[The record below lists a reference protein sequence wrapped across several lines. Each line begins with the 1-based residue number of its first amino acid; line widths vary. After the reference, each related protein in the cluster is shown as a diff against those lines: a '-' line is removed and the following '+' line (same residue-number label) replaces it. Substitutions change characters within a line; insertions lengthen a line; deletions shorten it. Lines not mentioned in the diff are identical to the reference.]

1 MGTVYG
7 NEIRFDSGRGW
18 WKTKVDYN
26 GSSATVTLEVEQDYL
41 LWVRITGT
49 VNGIPNSTLTFNNN
63 ATGTHT
69 LGTVSIDPYSD
80 NTIAL
85 TCVQGSWGQNGTSTA
100 TVPKQSSPSAPT
112 CSVSVTNIGVDRATC
127 IGQITNN
134 PLNYWKIHLY
144 NTSGS
149 WQTQATGTNSCSFTQ
164 TGLAHNTT
172 YNFYHQYTNNNDGEG
187 SGLIAHSFTTLGNPP
202 TASHNSG
209 GDVIGRT
216 YAQIGFSYSCDTNA
230 DYSSS
235 NCVYGT
241 TTSYGSTATV
251 DGYNHFFCGG
261 TGEGGTLTPNTTYY
275 YKFTIKDNF
284 GRTSNEVTGS
294 FRTSG
299 NAPTI
304 NSVAVSTS
312 RTSAIFNPN
321 VSYDTNASFSSY
333 SIKYGTSTNY
343 DSTSTSTTIS
353 GLTPNTT
360 YYYSVT
366 VTDNWGRTS
375 TAKTGNFKTTGNN
388 PTINSHEVKVY
399 DQTSVEMQYSASYDI
414 NDSLAS
420 YKWEYGISTSYGSS
434 VIGTNIINGLSANTT
449 YYYKLTITSVQERS
463 STATGSFKTD
473 PATVT
478 ISALG
483 ISGIT
488 ETTVKVDYTF
498 NNPSNVEQ
506 FYVIETIL
514 EREDGTSQNYQ
525 INNVIPPYSKV
536 YNNLE
541 PDSKY
546 TCKARVGIEGQG
558 GTIYYS
564 QWVSQD
570 FETLAS
576 TPFVKIDSNGVIKHY
591 KGYALGKS
599 DIYNGYSSEW
609 KNGNYS
615 ETVNSSISFNGEG
628 TGVSKVKYIEI
639 MPNDAYAYEFPV
651 EQFTTSSGITL
662 ILTNV
667 SDIIQKVVKVKPGQ
681 SGSINTDSSTRL
693 YITCTGI
700 DLNKETA
707 RYIRFSIYRSI
718 KKVPLD
724 KESIVMLNN
733 KIRYIDISQNGYI
746 KGTTVGSDGKIVEL
760 DVYDKL
766 GNNIAL
772 NKSVIMEKG
781 SGSNLEKITDGNYD
795 GSSYCT
801 LNKNSA
807 GTTVRVDLGQEY
819 SYDQIDRVVL
829 WRDVDSIYQESRLLG
844 LDANKQITWK
854 FQSYKS
860 EGVYKEISEGYTARP
875 RKAKTKHNIY
885 ITSLLNELD
894 NPPFADKITINA
906 DWNISIPP
914 VIADLTT
921 HRVDAIIAAN
931 SGKLLKNDV
940 GDLTALTTT
949 EKSNLVDAIN
959 EIWEGINK
967 TEEEFT
973 VLDFVLESILCG

>member
-1 MGTVYG
+1 MASGTVR
-7 NEIRFDSGRGW
+7 IRPDGYTPQLGVKYS
-18 WKTKVDYN
+18 TSYN
-26 GSSATVTLEVEQDYL
+26 GSGSYTVSLWLASSSVYSSGAYFGYRIEATLNGSTQRLKENSPSQWSENGGNGTKTWYNVPYGSKVSFGSQVDMSSNVDIGYDTPGGPTYSRSVSGITRTSATLNVSCSSNPAGY
-41 LWVRITGT
+41 WRI
-49 VNGIPNSTLTFNNN
+49 
-63 ATGTHT
+63 H
-69 LGTVSIDPYSD
+69 
-80 NTIAL
+80 
-85 TCVQGSWGQNGTSTA
+85 W
-100 TVPKQSSPSAPT
+100 
-112 CSVSVTNIGVDRATC
+112 
-127 IGQITNN
+127 
-134 PLNYWKIHLY
+134 Y

-149 WQTQATGTNSCSFTQ
+149 WVGYSGNGATGSWTYTQ
-164 TGLAHNTT
+164 DNLTPNTS
-172 YNFYHQYTNNNDGEG
+172 YNFYTQVTNNNDGEG
-187 SGLIAHSFTTLGNPP
+187 TGLSPVGFTT
-202 TASHNSG
+202 T
-209 GDVIGRT
+209 
-216 YAQIGFSYSCDTNA
+216 
-230 DYSSS
+230 
-235 NCVYGT
+235 
-241 TTSYGSTATV
+241 
-251 DGYNHFFCGG
+251 
-261 TGEGGTLTPNTTYY
+261 
-275 YKFTIKDNF
+275 
-284 GRTSNEVTGS
+284 
-294 FRTSG
+294 G

-304 NSVAVSTS
+304 NSVVVSPS
-312 RTSAIFNPN
+312 RTSAVFNPS

-333 SIKYGTSTNY
+333 SIRYGTSTSY
-343 DSTSTSTTIS
+343 GSTSTSTTIS

-360 YYYSVT
+360 YYYNMT
-366 VTDNWGRTS
+366 VTDNWGRIS
-375 TAKTGNFKTTGNN
+375 AAKTDSFKTTGNN
-388 PTINSHEVKVY
+388 PTVNSHGVKTY
-399 DQTSVEMQYSASYDI
+399 AQTSTEMQYSASYDT
-414 NDSLAS
+414 NDSLSS
-420 YKWEYGISTSYGSS
+420 YKWEYGTSTSYGSS
-434 VIGTNIINGLSANTT
+434 VTGTNTISGLSANTT
-449 YYYKLTITSVQERS
+449 YYYKLTVTGIQGRS

-483 ISGIT
+483 ISEIT
-488 ETTVKVDYTF
+488 ETAAKVDYTF

-506 FYVIETIL
+506 FYVIETVL

-525 INNVIPPYSKV
+525 ANNITPPYTKV
-536 YNNLE
+536 YDNLE
-541 PDSKY
+541 PGSKY
-546 TCKARVGIEGQG
+546 TCKVRVGIKGQG

-564 QWVSQD
+564 QWTSQD

-628 TGVSKVKYIEI
+628 AGVSKVKYIEI
-639 MPNDAYAYEFPV
+639 MPNDTYTYEFPV

-667 SDIIQKVVKVKPGQ
+667 SDIIQKVVKVTPGQ
-681 SGSINTDSSTRL
+681 SGSINTGSGTRL
-693 YITCTGI
+693 YITCTGTN
-700 DLNKETA
+700 LSKETA
-707 RYIRFSIYRSI
+707 RYVRFSIYRSI
-718 KKVPLD
+718 KKVQLD
-724 KESIVMLNN
+724 KESIVTLNN

-746 KGTTVGSDGKIVEL
+746 KGTTTGSDGKIIEL

-772 NKSVIMEKG
+772 NKNVTMEKG
-781 SGSNLEKITDGNYD
+781 SGSNLEKITDGNHD

-801 LNKNSA
+801 LNENSA

-829 WRDVDSIYQESRLLG
+829 WRDVDCLYQESRLLG

-860 EGVYKEISEGYTARP
+860 EGVYKETSEGYTARP

-894 NPPFADKITINA
+894 SPPFADKITINA
-906 DWNISIPP
+906 DWDISIPP

-931 SGKLLKNDV
+931 SGRLLKNDV

-959 EIWEGINK
+959 EIWNGINK

>member
-1 MGTVYG
+1 MATVYSG
-7 NEIRFDSGRGW
+7 QRWNGEGSCYWRIR
-18 WKTKVDYN
+18 VD
-26 GSSATVTLEVEQDYL
+26 
-41 LWVRITGT
+41 
-49 VNGIPNSTLTFNNN
+49 
-63 ATGTHT
+63 
-69 LGTVSIDPYSD
+69 YSD
-80 NTIAL
+80 NSANVYVDVGPSGWSIWLRFTSGNNTFTKNA
-85 TCVQGSWGQNGTSTA
+85 TTYYASNNGKSANLLGTLSISPYSA
-100 TVPKQSSPSAPT
+100 TTVYQT
-112 CSVSVTNIGVDRATC
+112 CSGSTWGGNVNGESSVTIPQQYSPAGPTYSRSVSGITRTSATLNVSC
-127 IGQITNN
+127 SSN
-134 PLNYWKIHLY
+134 PASYWRIHWY
-144 NTSGS
+144 DTSGS
-149 WQTQATGTNSCSFTQ
+149 WVGYSGNGATGSWTYTQ
-164 TGLAHNTT
+164 DNLTPNTS
-172 YNFYHQYTNNNDGEG
+172 YNFYTQVTNNNDGEG
-187 SGLIAHSFTTLGNPP
+187 TGLSPIGFTT
-202 TASHNSG
+202 T
-209 GDVIGRT
+209 
-216 YAQIGFSYSCDTNA
+216 
-230 DYSSS
+230 
-235 NCVYGT
+235 
-241 TTSYGSTATV
+241 
-251 DGYNHFFCGG
+251 
-261 TGEGGTLTPNTTYY
+261 
-275 YKFTIKDNF
+275 
-284 GRTSNEVTGS
+284 
-294 FRTSG
+294 G

-304 NSVAVSTS
+304 NSVAVSPS

-333 SIKYGTSTNY
+333 SIRYGTSTSY
-343 DSTSTSTTIS
+343 GSTSTSTTIS

-360 YYYSVT
+360 YYYSMT

-375 TAKTGNFKTTGNN
+375 IAKTGSFKTTGNN
-388 PTINSHEVKVY
+388 PTINSHGVKTY
-399 DQTSVEMQYSASYDI
+399 AQTSVEMQYSASYDT
-414 NDSLAS
+414 NDSLSS
-420 YKWEYGISTSYGSS
+420 YKWEYGTSTSYGSS
-434 VIGTNIINGLSANTT
+434 VTGTNIINGLNVNTT
-449 YYYKLTITSVQERS
+449 YYYKLTVTSTQGRN
-463 STATGSFKTD
+463 STTTGSFKTD

-483 ISGIT
+483 ISEIT
-488 ETTVKVDYTF
+488 ETTAKVDYTF
-498 NNPSNVEQ
+498 NNPSNVGQ

-514 EREDGTSQNYQ
+514 EREDGDSHNYQ
-525 INNVIPPYSKV
+525 VNNIASPYSKV
-536 YNNLE
+536 YDNLE
-541 PDSKY
+541 PGSKY
-546 TCKARVGIEGQG
+546 TCKARVGIKGQG

-564 QWVSQD
+564 QWASQD

-615 ETVNSSISFNGEG
+615 ETVNSPISFNGEG
-628 TGVSKVKYIEI
+628 AGVSKVKYIEI

-651 EQFTTSSGITL
+651 EQFTTSSNITL

-667 SDIIQKVVKVKPGQ
+667 SDIVQKVVKVTPGQ

-693 YITCTGI
+693 YITCTGT

-707 RYIRFSIYRSI
+707 RYVRFSIYRSI
-718 KKVPLD
+718 SKVPLD
-724 KESIVMLNN
+724 KESIVTLNN

-746 KGTTVGSDGKIVEL
+746 KGTTTGSDGKIIEL

-772 NKSVIMEKG
+772 NKNVTMERG
-781 SGSNLEKITDGNYD
+781 SGSNLEKITDGNHD

-801 LNKNSA
+801 LNENSA

-829 WRDVDSIYQESRLLG
+829 WRDIDCIYQESRLLG
-844 LDANKQITWK
+844 LDASKQITWK

-860 EGVYKEISEGYTARP
+860 EGVYKETSEGYTARP

-931 SGKLLKNDV
+931 SGRLLKNDV

-959 EIWEGINK
+959 EIWNGINK

>member
-1 MGTVYG
+1 MATVYSG
-7 NEIRFDSGRGW
+7 QRWNGEGSCYWRIR
-18 WKTKVDYN
+18 VD
-26 GSSATVTLEVEQDYL
+26 
-41 LWVRITGT
+41 
-49 VNGIPNSTLTFNNN
+49 
-63 ATGTHT
+63 
-69 LGTVSIDPYSD
+69 YSD
-80 NTIAL
+80 NSANVYVDVGPSGWSIWLRFTSGNNTFTKNA
-85 TCVQGSWGQNGTSTA
+85 TTYYASNNGKSANLLGTLSISPYSA
-100 TVPKQSSPSAPT
+100 TTVYQT
-112 CSVSVTNIGVDRATC
+112 CSGSTWGGNVNGESSVTIPQQYSPAGPTYSRSVSGITRTSATLNVSC
-127 IGQITNN
+127 SSN
-134 PLNYWKIHLY
+134 PASYWRIHWY
-144 NTSGS
+144 DTSGS
-149 WQTQATGTNSCSFTQ
+149 WVGYSGNGATGSWTYTQ
-164 TGLAHNTT
+164 DNLTPNTS
-172 YNFYHQYTNNNDGEG
+172 YNFYTQVTNNNDGEG
-187 SGLIAHSFTTLGNPP
+187 TGLSPIEFTT
-202 TASHNSG
+202 T
-209 GDVIGRT
+209 
-216 YAQIGFSYSCDTNA
+216 
-230 DYSSS
+230 
-235 NCVYGT
+235 
-241 TTSYGSTATV
+241 
-251 DGYNHFFCGG
+251 
-261 TGEGGTLTPNTTYY
+261 
-275 YKFTIKDNF
+275 
-284 GRTSNEVTGS
+284 
-294 FRTSG
+294 G

-304 NSVAVSTS
+304 NSVAVSPS

-321 VSYDTNASFSSY
+321 VSYDTNASFRSY
-333 SIKYGTSTNY
+333 SIRYGTSTSY
-343 DSTSTSTTIS
+343 GSTSTSTTIS

-360 YYYSVT
+360 YYYSMT

-375 TAKTGNFKTTGNN
+375 AAKTGSFKTTGNN
-388 PTINSHEVKVY
+388 PTINSHGVKTY
-399 DQTSVEMQYSASYDI
+399 AQTSTEMQYSASYDT
-414 NDSLAS
+414 NDSLSS
-420 YKWEYGISTSYGSS
+420 YKWEYGTSTSYGSS
-434 VIGTNIINGLSANTT
+434 VTGTNTISGLSVNTT
-449 YYYKLTITSVQERS
+449 YYYKLTVTGIQGRS

-483 ISGIT
+483 ISEIT
-488 ETTVKVDYTF
+488 ETTAKVDYTF

-506 FYVIETIL
+506 FYVIETVL

-525 INNVIPPYSKV
+525 ANNITPPYTKV
-536 YNNLE
+536 YDNLE
-541 PDSKY
+541 PGSKY
-546 TCKARVGIEGQG
+546 TCKARVGIKGQG

-564 QWVSQD
+564 QWASQD

-615 ETVNSSISFNGEG
+615 ETVNSPISFNGEG
-628 TGVSKVKYIEI
+628 AGVSKVKYIEI

-667 SDIIQKVVKVKPGQ
+667 SDIIQKVVKVTPGQ

-693 YITCTGI
+693 YITCTGT
-700 DLNKETA
+700 DLSKETA
-707 RYIRFSIYRSI
+707 RYVRFSIYRSI

-724 KESIVMLNN
+724 KESIVTLNN

-746 KGTTVGSDGKIVEL
+746 KGTTTGSDGKIIEL

-772 NKSVIMEKG
+772 NKNVTMERG
-781 SGSNLEKITDGNYD
+781 SGSNLEKITDGNHD

-801 LNKNSA
+801 LNENSA

-829 WRDVDSIYQESRLLG
+829 WRDVDCLYQESRLLG

-860 EGVYKEISEGYTARP
+860 EGVYKETSEGYTGRP

-894 NPPFADKITINA
+894 SPPFADKITINA

-931 SGKLLKNDV
+931 SGRLLKNDV

-959 EIWEGINK
+959 EIWNGINK

-973 VLDFVLESILCG
+973 VLDFVLESILCN

>member
-1 MGTVYG
+1 MATVYSG
-7 NEIRFDSGRGW
+7 QRWNGEGSCYWRIR
-18 WKTKVDYN
+18 VD
-26 GSSATVTLEVEQDYL
+26 
-41 LWVRITGT
+41 
-49 VNGIPNSTLTFNNN
+49 
-63 ATGTHT
+63 
-69 LGTVSIDPYSD
+69 YSD
-80 NTIAL
+80 NSANVYVDVGPSGWSIWLRFTSGNNTFTKNA
-85 TCVQGSWGQNGTSTA
+85 TTYYASNNGKSANLLGTLSISPYSA
-100 TVPKQSSPSAPT
+100 TTVYQT
-112 CSVSVTNIGVDRATC
+112 CSGSTWGGNVNGESSVTIPQQYSPAGPTYSRSVSGITRTSATLNVSC
-127 IGQITNN
+127 SSN
-134 PLNYWKIHLY
+134 PANYWRIHWY
-144 NTSGS
+144 DTSGS
-149 WQTQATGTNSCSFTQ
+149 WVGYSGNGATGSWTYTQ
-164 TGLAHNTT
+164 DNLTPNTS
-172 YNFYHQYTNNNDGEG
+172 YNFYTQVTNNNDGEG
-187 SGLIAHSFTTLGNPP
+187 TGLSPIEFTT
-202 TASHNSG
+202 T
-209 GDVIGRT
+209 
-216 YAQIGFSYSCDTNA
+216 
-230 DYSSS
+230 
-235 NCVYGT
+235 
-241 TTSYGSTATV
+241 
-251 DGYNHFFCGG
+251 
-261 TGEGGTLTPNTTYY
+261 
-275 YKFTIKDNF
+275 
-284 GRTSNEVTGS
+284 
-294 FRTSG
+294 G

-304 NSVAVSTS
+304 NSVAVSPS

-321 VSYDTNASFSSY
+321 VSYDTNASFRSY
-333 SIKYGTSTNY
+333 SIRYGTSTSY
-343 DSTSTSTTIS
+343 GSTSTSTTIS

-360 YYYSVT
+360 YYYSMT

-375 TAKTGNFKTTGNN
+375 IAKTGSFKTTGNN
-388 PTINSHEVKVY
+388 PTINSHGVKTY
-399 DQTSVEMQYSASYDI
+399 AQTSTEMQYSASYDT
-414 NDSLAS
+414 NDSLSS
-420 YKWEYGISTSYGSS
+420 YKWEYGTSTSYGSS
-434 VIGTNIINGLSANTT
+434 VTGTNTISGLSVNTT
-449 YYYKLTITSVQERS
+449 YYYKLTVTGIQGRS

-483 ISGIT
+483 ISEIT
-488 ETTVKVDYTF
+488 ETTAKVDYTF

-506 FYVIETIL
+506 FYVIETVL

-525 INNVIPPYSKV
+525 ANNITPPYTKV
-536 YNNLE
+536 YDNLE
-541 PDSKY
+541 PGSKY
-546 TCKARVGIEGQG
+546 TCKARVGIKGQG

-564 QWVSQD
+564 QWASQD

-615 ETVNSSISFNGEG
+615 ETVNSPISFNGEG
-628 TGVSKVKYIEI
+628 AGVSKVKYIEI

-651 EQFTTSSGITL
+651 EQFTTSSNITL

-667 SDIIQKVVKVKPGQ
+667 SDIVQKVVKVTPGQ

-693 YITCTGI
+693 YITCTGT

-707 RYIRFSIYRSI
+707 RYVRFSIYRSI
-718 KKVPLD
+718 SKVPLD
-724 KESIVMLNN
+724 KESIVTLNN

-746 KGTTVGSDGKIVEL
+746 KGTTTGSDGKIIEL

-772 NKSVIMEKG
+772 NKNVTMEKG
-781 SGSNLEKITDGNYD
+781 SGSNLEKITDGNHD
-795 GSSYCT
+795 GSSYCI
-801 LNKNSA
+801 LNENSA
-807 GTTVRVDLGQEY
+807 GTTVRIDLGQEY
-819 SYDQIDRVVL
+819 SYGQIDRVVL
-829 WRDVDSIYQESRLLG
+829 WRDVDCIYQESRLLG
-844 LDANKQITWK
+844 LDASKQITWK

-860 EGVYKEISEGYTARP
+860 EGVYKETSEGYTARP

-931 SGKLLKNDV
+931 SGRLLKNDV

>member
-1 MGTVYG
+1 MATVYSG
-7 NEIRFDSGRGW
+7 QRWNGEGSCYWRIR
-18 WKTKVDYN
+18 VD
-26 GSSATVTLEVEQDYL
+26 
-41 LWVRITGT
+41 
-49 VNGIPNSTLTFNNN
+49 
-63 ATGTHT
+63 
-69 LGTVSIDPYSD
+69 YSD
-80 NTIAL
+80 NSANVYVDVGPSGWSIWLRFTSGNNTFTKNA
-85 TCVQGSWGQNGTSTA
+85 TTYYASNNGKSANLLGTLSISPYSA
-100 TVPKQSSPSAPT
+100 TTVYQT
-112 CSVSVTNIGVDRATC
+112 CSGSTWGGNVNGESSVTIPQQYSPAGPTYSRSVSGITRTSATLNVSC
-127 IGQITNN
+127 SSN
-134 PLNYWKIHLY
+134 PASYWRIHWY
-144 NTSGS
+144 DTSGS
-149 WQTQATGTNSCSFTQ
+149 WVGYSGNGATGSWTYTQ
-164 TGLAHNTT
+164 DNLTPNTS
-172 YNFYHQYTNNNDGEG
+172 YNFYTQVTNNNDGEG
-187 SGLIAHSFTTLGNPP
+187 TGLSPIGFTT
-202 TASHNSG
+202 T
-209 GDVIGRT
+209 
-216 YAQIGFSYSCDTNA
+216 
-230 DYSSS
+230 
-235 NCVYGT
+235 
-241 TTSYGSTATV
+241 
-251 DGYNHFFCGG
+251 
-261 TGEGGTLTPNTTYY
+261 
-275 YKFTIKDNF
+275 
-284 GRTSNEVTGS
+284 
-294 FRTSG
+294 G

-304 NSVAVSTS
+304 NSVAVSPS

-321 VSYDTNASFSSY
+321 VSYDTNASFTSY
-333 SIKYGTSTNY
+333 SIRYGTSTSY
-343 DSTSTSTTIS
+343 GSTSTSTTIS

-360 YYYSVT
+360 YYYSMT
-366 VTDNWGRTS
+366 ITDNWGRTS
-375 TAKTGNFKTTGNN
+375 IAKTGSFKTTGNN
-388 PTINSHEVKVY
+388 PTINSHGVKTY
-399 DQTSVEMQYSASYDI
+399 AQTSAEMQYSASYDT
-414 NDSLAS
+414 NDSLSS
-420 YKWEYGISTSYGSS
+420 YKWEYGTSTSYGSS
-434 VIGTNIINGLSANTT
+434 VTGTNIINGLNVNTT
-449 YYYKLTITSVQERS
+449 YYYKLTVTSTQGRN
-463 STATGSFKTD
+463 STTTGSFKTD

-483 ISGIT
+483 ISEIT
-488 ETTVKVDYTF
+488 ETTAKVDYTF

-506 FYVIETIL
+506 FYVIETVL

-525 INNVIPPYSKV
+525 ANNIAPPYTKV
-536 YNNLE
+536 YDNLE
-541 PDSKY
+541 QGSKY
-546 TCKARVGIEGQG
+546 TCKTRVGIKGQS
-558 GTIYYS
+558 GTVYYS
-564 QWVSQD
+564 QWASQD

-591 KGYALGKS
+591 KGYAIGKS

-628 TGVSKVKYIEI
+628 AGVSKVKYIEI

-651 EQFTTSSGITL
+651 EQFTTSSNITL

-667 SDIIQKVVKVKPGQ
+667 SDIVQKVVKVTPGQ

-693 YITCTGI
+693 YITYTGT

-707 RYIRFSIYRSI
+707 RYVRFSIYRSI

-724 KESIVMLNN
+724 KESIVTLNN

-746 KGTTVGSDGKIVEL
+746 KGTTTGSDGKIIEL

-772 NKSVIMEKG
+772 NKNVTMERG
-781 SGSNLEKITDGNYD
+781 SGSNLEKITDGNHD

-801 LNKNSA
+801 LNENSA

-829 WRDVDSIYQESRLLG
+829 WRDVDCLYQESRLLG

-860 EGVYKEISEGYTARP
+860 EGVYKETSEGYTGRP

-885 ITSLLNELD
+885 ITSLLNKLD
-894 NPPFADKITINA
+894 SPPFADKITINA

-931 SGKLLKNDV
+931 SGRLLKNDV

-959 EIWEGINK
+959 EIWNGINK

>member
-1 MGTVYG
+1 MATVYSG
-7 NEIRFDSGRGW
+7 QRWNGEGSCYWRIR
-18 WKTKVDYN
+18 VD
-26 GSSATVTLEVEQDYL
+26 
-41 LWVRITGT
+41 
-49 VNGIPNSTLTFNNN
+49 
-63 ATGTHT
+63 
-69 LGTVSIDPYSD
+69 YSD
-80 NTIAL
+80 NSANVYVDVGPSGWSIWLRFTSGNNTFTKNATTYYASNNGKSANLLGTLSISPYSATTIYQ
-85 TCVQGSWGQNGTSTA
+85 TCSGSSWGGNVNGE
-100 TVPKQSSPSAPT
+100 SSVTIPQQYSPAGPT
-112 CSVSVTNIGVDRATC
+112 YSRSVSGITRTSATLNVSC
-127 IGQITNN
+127 SSN
-134 PLNYWKIHLY
+134 PASYWRIHWY

-149 WQTQATGTNSCSFTQ
+149 WVGCSGNGATGSWTYTQ
-164 TGLAHNTT
+164 DNLTPNTS
-172 YNFYHQYTNNNDGEG
+172 YNFYTQVTNNNDGEAT
-187 SGLIAHSFTTLGNPP
+187 GLSPIEFTT
-202 TASHNSG
+202 T
-209 GDVIGRT
+209 
-216 YAQIGFSYSCDTNA
+216 
-230 DYSSS
+230 
-235 NCVYGT
+235 
-241 TTSYGSTATV
+241 
-251 DGYNHFFCGG
+251 
-261 TGEGGTLTPNTTYY
+261 
-275 YKFTIKDNF
+275 
-284 GRTSNEVTGS
+284 
-294 FRTSG
+294 G

-304 NSVAVSTS
+304 NSVAVSPS

-333 SIKYGTSTNY
+333 LIRYGTSTSY
-343 DSTSTSTTIS
+343 GSTSTSTTIS

-360 YYYSVT
+360 YYYSMT

-388 PTINSHEVKVY
+388 PTIDSHEVKVY
-399 DQTSVEMQYSASYDI
+399 TQTSVEMQYSASYDT
-414 NDSLAS
+414 NDSLSS
-420 YKWEYGISTSYGSS
+420 YKWEYGTSTSYGSS
-434 VIGTNIINGLSANTT
+434 VIGTNIINGLNANTT
-449 YYYKLTITSVQERS
+449 YYYKLTVTSTQGRS

-483 ISGIT
+483 ISEIT
-488 ETTVKVDYTF
+488 ETTVKADYTF

-525 INNVIPPYSKV
+525 ANNVIPPYSKV
-536 YNNLE
+536 YDNLE
-541 PDSKY
+541 PGSKY
-546 TCKARVGIEGQG
+546 TCKARVGIKGQG

-564 QWVSQD
+564 QWASQD

-615 ETVNSSISFNGEG
+615 ETINSPISFNGEG
-628 TGVSKVKYIEI
+628 AGVSKVKYIEI
-639 MPNDAYAYEFPV
+639 MPNDAYTYEFPV

-667 SDIIQKVVKVKPGQ
+667 SDIIQKVVKVTPGQ

-693 YITCTGI
+693 YITCTGT
-700 DLNKETA
+700 DLSKETA
-707 RYIRFSIYRSI
+707 RYVRFSIYRSI

-724 KESIVMLNN
+724 KESIVTLNN

-746 KGTTVGSDGKIVEL
+746 KGTTTGSDGKIIEL

-772 NKSVIMEKG
+772 NKNVTMERG
-781 SGSNLEKITDGNYD
+781 SGSNLEKITDGNHD

-801 LNKNSA
+801 LNENSA

-829 WRDVDSIYQESRLLG
+829 WRDVDCLYQESRLLG

-860 EGVYKEISEGYTARP
+860 EGVYKETSEGYTARP

-894 NPPFADKITINA
+894 SPPFADKITINA
-906 DWNISIPP
+906 DWNMSIPP

-931 SGKLLKNDV
+931 SGRLLKNDV

-959 EIWEGINK
+959 EIWNGINK

>member
-1 MGTVYG
+1 MATVYSG
-7 NEIRFDSGRGW
+7 QRWNGEGSCYWRIR
-18 WKTKVDYN
+18 VD
-26 GSSATVTLEVEQDYL
+26 
-41 LWVRITGT
+41 
-49 VNGIPNSTLTFNNN
+49 
-63 ATGTHT
+63 
-69 LGTVSIDPYSD
+69 YSD
-80 NTIAL
+80 NSANVYVDVGPSGWSIWLRFTSGNNTFTKNA
-85 TCVQGSWGQNGTSTA
+85 TTYYASNNGKSANLLGTLSISPYSA
-100 TVPKQSSPSAPT
+100 TTVYQT
-112 CSVSVTNIGVDRATC
+112 CSGSTWGGNVNGESSVTIPQQYSPAGPTYSRSVSGITRTSATLNVSC
-127 IGQITNN
+127 SSN
-134 PLNYWKIHLY
+134 PASYWRIHWY
-144 NTSGS
+144 DTSGS
-149 WQTQATGTNSCSFTQ
+149 WVGYSGNGATGSWTYTQ
-164 TGLAHNTT
+164 DNLTPNTS
-172 YNFYHQYTNNNDGEG
+172 YNFYTQVTNNNDGEG
-187 SGLIAHSFTTLGNPP
+187 TGLSPIEFTT
-202 TASHNSG
+202 T
-209 GDVIGRT
+209 
-216 YAQIGFSYSCDTNA
+216 
-230 DYSSS
+230 
-235 NCVYGT
+235 
-241 TTSYGSTATV
+241 
-251 DGYNHFFCGG
+251 
-261 TGEGGTLTPNTTYY
+261 
-275 YKFTIKDNF
+275 
-284 GRTSNEVTGS
+284 
-294 FRTSG
+294 G

-304 NSVAVSTS
+304 NSVAVSPS

-321 VSYDTNASFSSY
+321 VSYDTNASFRSY
-333 SIKYGTSTNY
+333 SIRYGTSTSY
-343 DSTSTSTTIS
+343 GSTSTSTTIS

-360 YYYSVT
+360 YYYSMT

-375 TAKTGNFKTTGNN
+375 IAKTGSFKTTGNN
-388 PTINSHEVKVY
+388 PTINSHGVKTY
-399 DQTSVEMQYSASYDI
+399 AQTSVEMQYSASYDT
-414 NDSLAS
+414 NDSLSS
-420 YKWEYGISTSYGSS
+420 YKWEYGTSTSYGSS
-434 VIGTNIINGLSANTT
+434 VTGTNIINGLNVNTT
-449 YYYKLTITSVQERS
+449 YYYKLTVTSTQGRN
-463 STATGSFKTD
+463 STTTGSFKTD

-483 ISGIT
+483 ISEIT
-488 ETTVKVDYTF
+488 ETTAKVDYTF
-498 NNPSNVEQ
+498 NNPSNVGQ

-514 EREDGTSQNYQ
+514 EREDGDSQNYQ
-525 INNVIPPYSKV
+525 VNNIAPPYSKV
-536 YNNLE
+536 YDNLE
-541 PDSKY
+541 PGSKY
-546 TCKARVGIEGQG
+546 TCKARVGIKGQG

-564 QWVSQD
+564 QWASQD

-615 ETVNSSISFNGEG
+615 ETVNSPISFNGEG
-628 TGVSKVKYIEI
+628 AGVSKVKYIEI
-639 MPNDAYAYEFPV
+639 MPNDAYTYEFPV

-667 SDIIQKVVKVKPGQ
+667 SDIIQKVVKVTPGQ

-693 YITCTGI
+693 YITCTGT
-700 DLNKETA
+700 DLSKETA
-707 RYIRFSIYRSI
+707 RYVRFSIYRSI

-724 KESIVMLNN
+724 KESIVTLNN

-746 KGTTVGSDGKIVEL
+746 KGTTTGSDGKIIEL

-766 GNNIAL
+766 GNNIAF
-772 NKSVIMEKG
+772 NKNVTMERG
-781 SGSNLEKITDGNYD
+781 SGSNLEKITDGNHD

-801 LNKNSA
+801 LNENSA

-829 WRDVDSIYQESRLLG
+829 WRDVDCIYQESRLLG
-844 LDANKQITWK
+844 LDASKQITWK

-860 EGVYKEISEGYTARP
+860 EGVYKETSEGYTARS

-931 SGKLLKNDV
+931 SGRLLKNDV

-959 EIWEGINK
+959 EIWNGINK

>member
-1 MGTVYG
+1 MATVYSG
-7 NEIRFDSGRGW
+7 QRWNGEGSCYWRIR
-18 WKTKVDYN
+18 VD
-26 GSSATVTLEVEQDYL
+26 
-41 LWVRITGT
+41 
-49 VNGIPNSTLTFNNN
+49 
-63 ATGTHT
+63 
-69 LGTVSIDPYSD
+69 YSD
-80 NTIAL
+80 NSANVYVDVGPSGWSIWLRFTSGNNTFTKNA
-85 TCVQGSWGQNGTSTA
+85 TTYYASNNGKSANLLGTLSISPYSA
-100 TVPKQSSPSAPT
+100 TTVYQT
-112 CSVSVTNIGVDRATC
+112 CSGSTWGGNVNGESSVTIPQQYSPAGPTYSRSVSGITRTSATLNVSC
-127 IGQITNN
+127 SSN
-134 PLNYWKIHLY
+134 PASYWRIHWY
-144 NTSGS
+144 DTSGS
-149 WQTQATGTNSCSFTQ
+149 WVGYSGNGATGNWTYTQ
-164 TGLAHNTT
+164 DNLTPNTS
-172 YNFYHQYTNNNDGEG
+172 YNFYTQVTNNNDGEAT
-187 SGLIAHSFTTLGNPP
+187 GLSPIEFTT
-202 TASHNSG
+202 T
-209 GDVIGRT
+209 
-216 YAQIGFSYSCDTNA
+216 
-230 DYSSS
+230 
-235 NCVYGT
+235 
-241 TTSYGSTATV
+241 
-251 DGYNHFFCGG
+251 
-261 TGEGGTLTPNTTYY
+261 
-275 YKFTIKDNF
+275 
-284 GRTSNEVTGS
+284 
-294 FRTSG
+294 G

-304 NSVAVSTS
+304 NSVAVSPS

-321 VSYDTNASFSSY
+321 VSYDTNASFRSY
-333 SIKYGTSTNY
+333 SIRYGTSTSY
-343 DSTSTSTTIS
+343 GSTSTSTTIS

-360 YYYSVT
+360 YYYSMT

-375 TAKTGNFKTTGNN
+375 AAKTGSFKTTGNN
-388 PTINSHEVKVY
+388 PTINSHGVKTY
-399 DQTSVEMQYSASYDI
+399 AQTSTEMQYSASYDT
-414 NDSLAS
+414 NDSLSS
-420 YKWEYGISTSYGSS
+420 YKWEYGTSTSYGSS
-434 VIGTNIINGLSANTT
+434 VTGTNTISGLSANTT
-449 YYYKLTITSVQERS
+449 YYYKLTVTGIQGRS

-483 ISGIT
+483 ISEIT
-488 ETTVKVDYTF
+488 ETTAKVDYTF

-506 FYVIETIL
+506 FYVIETVL

-525 INNVIPPYSKV
+525 ANNITPPYTKV
-536 YNNLE
+536 YDNLE
-541 PDSKY
+541 PGSKY
-546 TCKARVGIEGQG
+546 ICKTRVGIKGQS
-558 GTIYYS
+558 GTVYYS
-564 QWVSQD
+564 QWASQD

-615 ETVNSSISFNGEG
+615 ETVNSPISFNGEG

-639 MPNDAYAYEFPV
+639 MPNDTYTYEFPV
-651 EQFTTSSGITL
+651 EQFTTLSGITL

-667 SDIIQKVVKVKPGQ
+667 SDIIQKVVKVTPGQ

-693 YITCTGI
+693 YITCTGT
-700 DLNKETA
+700 DLSKETA
-707 RYIRFSIYRSI
+707 KYVRFSIYRSI

-724 KESIVMLNN
+724 KESIVTLNN

-746 KGTTVGSDGKIVEL
+746 KGTTTGSDGKIIEL

-772 NKSVIMEKG
+772 NRNVTMERG
-781 SGSNLEKITDGNYD
+781 SGSNLEKITDGNHD

-801 LNKNSA
+801 LNENSA

-829 WRDVDSIYQESRLLG
+829 WRDVDCLYQESRLLG

-860 EGVYKEISEGYTARP
+860 EGVYKETSEGYTGRP

-894 NPPFADKITINA
+894 SPPFADKITINA

-931 SGKLLKNDV
+931 SGRLLKNDV

-959 EIWEGINK
+959 EIWNGINK

>member
-1 MGTVYG
+1 MATVYSG
-7 NEIRFDSGRGW
+7 QRWNGEGSCYWRIR
-18 WKTKVDYN
+18 VD
-26 GSSATVTLEVEQDYL
+26 
-41 LWVRITGT
+41 
-49 VNGIPNSTLTFNNN
+49 
-63 ATGTHT
+63 
-69 LGTVSIDPYSD
+69 YSD
-80 NTIAL
+80 NSANVYVDVGPSGWSIWLRFTSGNNTFTKNA
-85 TCVQGSWGQNGTSTA
+85 TTYYASNNGKSANLLGTLSISPYSA
-100 TVPKQSSPSAPT
+100 TTVYQT
-112 CSVSVTNIGVDRATC
+112 CSGSTWGGNVNGESSVTIPQQYSPAGPTYSRSVSGITRTSATLNVSC
-127 IGQITNN
+127 SSN
-134 PLNYWKIHLY
+134 PASYWRIHWY
-144 NTSGS
+144 DTSGS
-149 WQTQATGTNSCSFTQ
+149 WVGYSGNGATGSWTYTQ
-164 TGLAHNTT
+164 DNLTPNTS
-172 YNFYHQYTNNNDGEG
+172 YNFYTQVTNNNDGEG
-187 SGLIAHSFTTLGNPP
+187 TGLSPIEFTT
-202 TASHNSG
+202 T
-209 GDVIGRT
+209 
-216 YAQIGFSYSCDTNA
+216 
-230 DYSSS
+230 
-235 NCVYGT
+235 
-241 TTSYGSTATV
+241 
-251 DGYNHFFCGG
+251 
-261 TGEGGTLTPNTTYY
+261 
-275 YKFTIKDNF
+275 
-284 GRTSNEVTGS
+284 
-294 FRTSG
+294 G

-304 NSVAVSTS
+304 NSVAVSPS

-321 VSYDTNASFSSY
+321 VSYDTNASFRSY
-333 SIKYGTSTNY
+333 SIRYGTSTSY
-343 DSTSTSTTIS
+343 GSTSTSTTIS

-360 YYYSVT
+360 YYYSMT

-375 TAKTGNFKTTGNN
+375 IAKTGSFKTTGNN
-388 PTINSHEVKVY
+388 PTINSHGVKTY
-399 DQTSVEMQYSASYDI
+399 AQTSVEMQYSASYDT
-414 NDSLAS
+414 NDSLSS
-420 YKWEYGISTSYGSS
+420 YKWEYGTSTSYGSS
-434 VIGTNIINGLSANTT
+434 VTGTNIINGLNVNTT
-449 YYYKLTITSVQERS
+449 YYYKLTVTSTQGRN
-463 STATGSFKTD
+463 STTTGSFKTD

-483 ISGIT
+483 ISEIT
-488 ETTVKVDYTF
+488 ETTAKVNYTF
-498 NNPSNVEQ
+498 NNPSNVGQ

-525 INNVIPPYSKV
+525 VNNIAPPYSKV
-536 YNNLE
+536 YDNLE
-541 PDSKY
+541 PGSKY
-546 TCKARVGIEGQG
+546 TCKARVGIKGQG

-564 QWVSQD
+564 QWASQD

-576 TPFVKIDSNGVIKHY
+576 TPFVKIDFNGVIKHY

-615 ETVNSSISFNGEG
+615 ETVNSLISFNGEG
-628 TGVSKVKYIEI
+628 AGVSKVKYIEI
-639 MPNDAYAYEFPV
+639 MPNDTYTYEFPV

-667 SDIIQKVVKVKPGQ
+667 SDIIQKVVKVTPGQ
-681 SGSINTDSSTRL
+681 SGSINTGSSTRL
-693 YITCTGI
+693 YMTCTGT
-700 DLNKETA
+700 DLSKETA
-707 RYIRFSIYRSI
+707 KYVRFSIYRSI

-724 KESIVMLNN
+724 KESIVTLNN

-746 KGTTVGSDGKIVEL
+746 KGTTTGSDGKIIEL

-772 NKSVIMEKG
+772 NKNVTMERG
-781 SGSNLEKITDGNYD
+781 SGSNLEKITDGNHD

-801 LNKNSA
+801 LNENSA

-829 WRDVDSIYQESRLLG
+829 WRDVDCLYQESRLLG

-860 EGVYKEISEGYTARP
+860 EGVYKETSEGYTARP

-894 NPPFADKITINA
+894 SPPFADKITINA

-931 SGKLLKNDV
+931 SGRLLKNDV
-940 GDLTALTTT
+940 GDLTELTTT

-959 EIWEGINK
+959 EIWNGINK

>member
-1 MGTVYG
+1 MATVYSG
-7 NEIRFDSGRGW
+7 QRWNGEGSCYWRIR
-18 WKTKVDYN
+18 VD
-26 GSSATVTLEVEQDYL
+26 
-41 LWVRITGT
+41 
-49 VNGIPNSTLTFNNN
+49 
-63 ATGTHT
+63 
-69 LGTVSIDPYSD
+69 YSD
-80 NTIAL
+80 NSANVYVDVGPSGWSIWLRFTSGNNTFTKNATTYYASNNGKSANLLGTLSISPYSATTVYQTCSGSTWGGNVNGESSVTI
-85 TCVQGSWGQNGTSTA
+85 
-100 TVPKQSSPSAPT
+100 PKQYSPAGPT
-112 CSVSVTNIGVDRATC
+112 YSRSVSGITRTSATLNVSC
-127 IGQITNN
+127 SSN
-134 PLNYWKIHLY
+134 PASYWRIHWY

-149 WQTQATGTNSCSFTQ
+149 WVGYSGNGATGSWTYTQ
-164 TGLAHNTT
+164 DNLTPNTS
-172 YNFYHQYTNNNDGEG
+172 YNFYTQVTNNNDGEAT
-187 SGLIAHSFTTLGNPP
+187 GLSPIEFTT
-202 TASHNSG
+202 T
-209 GDVIGRT
+209 
-216 YAQIGFSYSCDTNA
+216 
-230 DYSSS
+230 
-235 NCVYGT
+235 
-241 TTSYGSTATV
+241 
-251 DGYNHFFCGG
+251 
-261 TGEGGTLTPNTTYY
+261 
-275 YKFTIKDNF
+275 
-284 GRTSNEVTGS
+284 
-294 FRTSG
+294 G

-304 NSVAVSTS
+304 NSVAVSPS

-321 VSYDTNASFSSY
+321 VSYDTNASFRSY
-333 SIKYGTSTNY
+333 SIRYGTSTSY
-343 DSTSTSTTIS
+343 GSTSTSTTIS

-360 YYYSVT
+360 YYYSMT

-375 TAKTGNFKTTGNN
+375 AAKTGSFKTTGNN
-388 PTINSHEVKVY
+388 PTINSHGVKTY
-399 DQTSVEMQYSASYDI
+399 AQTSTEMQYSASYDT
-414 NDSLAS
+414 NDSLSS
-420 YKWEYGISTSYGSS
+420 YKWEYGTSTSYGSS
-434 VIGTNIINGLSANTT
+434 VTGTNTISGLSANTT
-449 YYYKLTITSVQERS
+449 YYYKLTVTGIQGRS

-483 ISGIT
+483 ISEIT
-488 ETTVKVDYTF
+488 ETTAKVDYTF

-506 FYVIETIL
+506 FYVIETVL

-525 INNVIPPYSKV
+525 ANNITPPYTKI
-536 YNNLE
+536 YDNLE
-541 PDSKY
+541 PGSKY
-546 TCKARVGIEGQG
+546 TCKTRVGIKGQS
-558 GTIYYS
+558 GTVYYS
-564 QWVSQD
+564 QWASQD

-615 ETVNSSISFNGEG
+615 ETVNSPISFNGEG
-628 TGVSKVKYIEI
+628 AGVSKVKYIEI
-639 MPNDAYAYEFPV
+639 MPNDAYAYEFPI

-667 SDIIQKVVKVKPGQ
+667 SDIIQKVVKVTPGQ

-693 YITCTGI
+693 YITCTGT

-707 RYIRFSIYRSI
+707 RYVRFSIYRSI
-718 KKVPLD
+718 SKVPLD
-724 KESIVMLNN
+724 KESIVTLNN

-746 KGTTVGSDGKIVEL
+746 KGTTTGSDGKIIEL

-772 NKSVIMEKG
+772 NKNVTMEKG
-781 SGSNLEKITDGNYD
+781 SGSNLEKITDGNHD

-801 LNKNSA
+801 LNENSA
-807 GTTVRVDLGQEY
+807 GTTARIDLGQEY

-829 WRDVDSIYQESRLLG
+829 WRDVDCIYQESRLLG
-844 LDANKQITWK
+844 LDASKQITWK

-860 EGVYKEISEGYTARP
+860 EGVYKETSEGYTGRP

-894 NPPFADKITINA
+894 SPPFTDKITINA

-931 SGKLLKNDV
+931 SGRLLKNDV

-959 EIWEGINK
+959 EIWNGINK

>member
-1 MGTVYG
+1 MATVYSG
-7 NEIRFDSGRGW
+7 QRWNGDGSCYWRIR
-18 WKTKVDYN
+18 VD
-26 GSSATVTLEVEQDYL
+26 
-41 LWVRITGT
+41 
-49 VNGIPNSTLTFNNN
+49 
-63 ATGTHT
+63 
-69 LGTVSIDPYSD
+69 YSD
-80 NTIAL
+80 NTANVYVDVGPSGGSIWLRFTSGNNTFTKNAATYYASNNGKSANL
-85 TCVQGSWGQNGTSTA
+85 LGTLSISPYSATTVYQTCSGSSWGGNVNGESSVTI
-100 TVPKQSSPSAPT
+100 PKQYSPEGPT
-112 CSVSVTNIGVDRATC
+112 YSRSVSGITRTSATLNVSC
-127 IGQITNN
+127 SSN
-134 PLNYWKIHLY
+134 PASYWKIHWY

-149 WQTQATGTNSCSFTQ
+149 WVGSSGNGATGSWTYTQ
-164 TGLAHNTT
+164 DNLTPNTS
-172 YNFYHQYTNNNDGEG
+172 YNFYTQVTNNNDGEG
-187 SGLIAHSFTTLGNPP
+187 TGLSP
-202 TASHNSG
+202 
-209 GDVIGRT
+209 
-216 YAQIGFSYSCDTNA
+216 IGFI
-230 DYSSS
+230 
-235 NCVYGT
+235 T
-241 TTSYGSTATV
+241 T
-251 DGYNHFFCGG
+251 
-261 TGEGGTLTPNTTYY
+261 
-275 YKFTIKDNF
+275 
-284 GRTSNEVTGS
+284 
-294 FRTSG
+294 G

-304 NSVAVSTS
+304 NSVAVSPS
-312 RTSAIFNPN
+312 RTSVIFNPN

-333 SIKYGTSTNY
+333 SIRYGTSTSY
-343 DSTSTSTTIS
+343 GSTSTSTTIS

-360 YYYSVT
+360 YYYSMT

-375 TAKTGNFKTTGNN
+375 VAKTGSFKTTGNN
-388 PTINSHEVKVY
+388 PTINSHGIKTY
-399 DQTSVEMQYSASYDI
+399 AQTSVEMQYSASYDT
-414 NDSLAS
+414 NDSLSS
-420 YKWEYGISTSYGSS
+420 YKWEYGTSTSYGNS
-434 VIGTNIINGLSANTT
+434 VTGTNIINGLNANTT
-449 YYYKLTITSVQERS
+449 YYYKLTVTSTQGRN
-463 STATGSFKTD
+463 STTTGSFKTD

-483 ISGIT
+483 ISEIT
-488 ETTVKVDYTF
+488 ETAAKVDYTF

-506 FYVIETIL
+506 FYVIETVL

-525 INNVIPPYSKV
+525 ANNITPPYTKV
-536 YNNLE
+536 YDNLE
-541 PDSKY
+541 QGSKY
-546 TCKARVGIEGQG
+546 TCKTRVGIKGQS
-558 GTIYYS
+558 GTVYYS
-564 QWVSQD
+564 QWASQD

-628 TGVSKVKYIEI
+628 VGVSKVKYIEI
-639 MPNDAYAYEFPV
+639 MPNDTYTYEFPV
-651 EQFTTSSGITL
+651 EQFTISSGITL

-667 SDIIQKVVKVKPGQ
+667 SDIIQKVVKVTPGQ

-693 YITCTGI
+693 YITCTGT
-700 DLNKETA
+700 DLSKETA
-707 RYIRFSIYRSI
+707 RYVRFSIYRSI

-724 KESIVMLNN
+724 KESIVTLNN

-746 KGTTVGSDGKIVEL
+746 KGTTTGSDGKIIEL

-772 NKSVIMEKG
+772 NRNVTMERG
-781 SGSNLEKITDGNYD
+781 SGSNLEKITDGNHD

-801 LNKNSA
+801 LNENSA

-829 WRDVDSIYQESRLLG
+829 WRDVDCLYQESRLLG

-860 EGVYKEISEGYTARP
+860 EGVYKETSEGYTARP

-894 NPPFADKITINA
+894 SPPFADKITINA
-906 DWNISIPP
+906 DWNMSIPP
-914 VIADLTT
+914 VITDLTT

-931 SGKLLKNDV
+931 SGRLLKNDV

-959 EIWEGINK
+959 EIWNGINK

>member
-1 MGTVYG
+1 MATVYSG
-7 NEIRFDSGRGW
+7 QRWNGEGSCYWRIR
-18 WKTKVDYN
+18 VD
-26 GSSATVTLEVEQDYL
+26 
-41 LWVRITGT
+41 
-49 VNGIPNSTLTFNNN
+49 
-63 ATGTHT
+63 
-69 LGTVSIDPYSD
+69 YSD
-80 NTIAL
+80 NSANVYVDVGPSGWSIWLRFTSGNNTFTKNA
-85 TCVQGSWGQNGTSTA
+85 TTYYASNNGKSANLLGTLSISPYSA
-100 TVPKQSSPSAPT
+100 TTVYQT
-112 CSVSVTNIGVDRATC
+112 CSGSTWGGNVNGESSVTIPQQYSPAGPTYSRSVSGITRTSATLNVSC
-127 IGQITNN
+127 SSN
-134 PLNYWKIHLY
+134 PASYWRIHWY
-144 NTSGS
+144 DTSGS
-149 WQTQATGTNSCSFTQ
+149 WVGYSGNGATGSWTYTQ
-164 TGLAHNTT
+164 DNLTPNTS
-172 YNFYHQYTNNNDGEG
+172 YNFYTQVTNNNDGEG
-187 SGLIAHSFTTLGNPP
+187 TGLSPIEFTT
-202 TASHNSG
+202 
-209 GDVIGRT
+209 
-216 YAQIGFSYSCDTNA
+216 
-230 DYSSS
+230 
-235 NCVYGT
+235 
-241 TTSYGSTATV
+241 
-251 DGYNHFFCGG
+251 
-261 TGEGGTLTPNTTYY
+261 
-275 YKFTIKDNF
+275 K
-284 GRTSNEVTGS
+284 
-294 FRTSG
+294 G

-304 NSVAVSTS
+304 NSVAVSPS

-321 VSYDTNASFSSY
+321 VSYDTNASFRSY
-333 SIKYGTSTNY
+333 SIRYGTSTSY
-343 DSTSTSTTIS
+343 GSTSTSTTIS

-360 YYYSVT
+360 YYYSMT

-375 TAKTGNFKTTGNN
+375 IAKTGSFKTTGNN
-388 PTINSHEVKVY
+388 PTINSHGVKTY
-399 DQTSVEMQYSASYDI
+399 AQTSAEMQYSASYDT
-414 NDSLAS
+414 NDSLSS
-420 YKWEYGISTSYGSS
+420 YKWEYGTSTSYGSS
-434 VIGTNIINGLSANTT
+434 VTGTNIINGLNVNTT
-449 YYYKLTITSVQERS
+449 YYYKLTVTSTQGRN
-463 STATGSFKTD
+463 STTTGSFKTD

-483 ISGIT
+483 ISEIT
-488 ETTVKVDYTF
+488 ETTAKVDYTF
-498 NNPSNVEQ
+498 NNPSNVGQ

-514 EREDGTSQNYQ
+514 EREDGDSQNYQ
-525 INNVIPPYSKV
+525 VNNIAPPYSKV
-536 YNNLE
+536 YDNLE
-541 PDSKY
+541 PGSKY
-546 TCKARVGIEGQG
+546 TCKARVGIKGQG

-564 QWVSQD
+564 QWASQD
-570 FETLAS
+570 FETLTS

-615 ETVNSSISFNGEG
+615 ETVNSPISFNGEG
-628 TGVSKVKYIEI
+628 AGVSKVKYIEI

-651 EQFTTSSGITL
+651 EQFTTSSNITL

-667 SDIIQKVVKVKPGQ
+667 SDIVQKVVKVTPGQ

-693 YITCTGI
+693 YITCIGT

-707 RYIRFSIYRSI
+707 RYVRFSIYRSI

-724 KESIVMLNN
+724 KESIVTLNN

-746 KGTTVGSDGKIVEL
+746 KGTITGSDGKIIEL

-772 NKSVIMEKG
+772 NKNVTMERG
-781 SGSNLEKITDGNYD
+781 SGSNLEKITDGNHD
-795 GSSYCT
+795 GSSYCI
-801 LNKNSA
+801 LNENSA
-807 GTTVRVDLGQEY
+807 GTTVRIDLGQEY

-829 WRDVDSIYQESRLLG
+829 WRDVDCLYQESRLLG

-860 EGVYKEISEGYTARP
+860 EGVYKETSEGYTGRP

-931 SGKLLKNDV
+931 SGRLLKNDI

-959 EIWEGINK
+959 EIWNGINK

>member
-1 MGTVYG
+1 MATVYSG
-7 NEIRFDSGRGW
+7 QRWNGEGSCYWRIR
-18 WKTKVDYN
+18 VD
-26 GSSATVTLEVEQDYL
+26 
-41 LWVRITGT
+41 
-49 VNGIPNSTLTFNNN
+49 
-63 ATGTHT
+63 
-69 LGTVSIDPYSD
+69 YSD
-80 NTIAL
+80 NSANVYVDVGPSGWSIWLRFTSGNNTFTKNA
-85 TCVQGSWGQNGTSTA
+85 TTYYASNNGKSANLLGTLSISPYSA
-100 TVPKQSSPSAPT
+100 TTVYQT
-112 CSVSVTNIGVDRATC
+112 CSGSTWGGNVNGESSVTIPQQYSPAGPTYSRSVSGITRTSATLNVSC
-127 IGQITNN
+127 SSN
-134 PLNYWKIHLY
+134 PASYWRIHWY
-144 NTSGS
+144 DTSGS
-149 WQTQATGTNSCSFTQ
+149 WVGYSGNGATGSWTYTQ
-164 TGLAHNTT
+164 DNLTPNTS
-172 YNFYHQYTNNNDGEG
+172 YNFYTQVTNNNDGEG
-187 SGLIAHSFTTLGNPP
+187 TGLSPIEFTT
-202 TASHNSG
+202 
-209 GDVIGRT
+209 
-216 YAQIGFSYSCDTNA
+216 
-230 DYSSS
+230 
-235 NCVYGT
+235 
-241 TTSYGSTATV
+241 
-251 DGYNHFFCGG
+251 
-261 TGEGGTLTPNTTYY
+261 
-275 YKFTIKDNF
+275 K
-284 GRTSNEVTGS
+284 
-294 FRTSG
+294 G

-304 NSVAVSTS
+304 NSVAVSPS

-321 VSYDTNASFSSY
+321 VSYDTNASFRSY
-333 SIKYGTSTNY
+333 SIRYGTSTSY
-343 DSTSTSTTIS
+343 GSTSTSTTIS

-360 YYYSVT
+360 YYYSMT

-375 TAKTGNFKTTGNN
+375 IAKTGSFKTTGNN
-388 PTINSHEVKVY
+388 PTINSHGVKTY
-399 DQTSVEMQYSASYDI
+399 AQTSVEMQYSASYDT
-414 NDSLAS
+414 NDSLSS
-420 YKWEYGISTSYGSS
+420 YKWEYGTSTSYGSS
-434 VIGTNIINGLSANTT
+434 VTGTNIINGLNANTT
-449 YYYKLTITSVQERS
+449 YYYKLTVTSTQGRN
-463 STATGSFKTD
+463 STTTGSFKTD

-483 ISGIT
+483 ISEIT
-488 ETTVKVDYTF
+488 ETTAKVDYTF

-506 FYVIETIL
+506 FYVIETVL

-525 INNVIPPYSKV
+525 VNNITPPYTKV
-536 YNNLE
+536 YDNLE
-541 PDSKY
+541 PGSKY
-546 TCKARVGIEGQG
+546 TYKTRVGIKGQS
-558 GTIYYS
+558 GTVYYS
-564 QWVSQD
+564 QWASQD

-615 ETVNSSISFNGEG
+615 ETVNSLISFNGEG
-628 TGVSKVKYIEI
+628 AGVSKVKYIEI

-651 EQFTTSSGITL
+651 EQFTTSSNITL

-667 SDIIQKVVKVKPGQ
+667 SDIVQKVVKVTPGQ

-693 YITCTGI
+693 YITCTGT

-707 RYIRFSIYRSI
+707 RYVRFSIYRSI
-718 KKVPLD
+718 SKAPLD
-724 KESIVMLNN
+724 KESIVTLNN

-746 KGTTVGSDGKIVEL
+746 KGTTTGSDGKIIEL

-772 NKSVIMEKG
+772 NKNVTMERG
-781 SGSNLEKITDGNYD
+781 SGSNLEKITDGNHD
-795 GSSYCT
+795 GSSYCI
-801 LNKNSA
+801 LNENSA
-807 GTTVRVDLGQEY
+807 GTTVRIDLGQEY

-829 WRDVDSIYQESRLLG
+829 WRDVDCLYQESRLLG

-860 EGVYKEISEGYTARP
+860 EGVYKETSEGYTGRP

-931 SGKLLKNDV
+931 SGRLLKNDV

-959 EIWEGINK
+959 EIWNGINK

>member
-1 MGTVYG
+1 MATVYSG
-7 NEIRFDSGRGW
+7 QRWNGEGSCYWRIR
-18 WKTKVDYN
+18 VD
-26 GSSATVTLEVEQDYL
+26 
-41 LWVRITGT
+41 
-49 VNGIPNSTLTFNNN
+49 
-63 ATGTHT
+63 
-69 LGTVSIDPYSD
+69 YSD
-80 NTIAL
+80 NSANVYVDVGPSGWSIWLRFTSGNNTFTKNA
-85 TCVQGSWGQNGTSTA
+85 TTYYASNNGKSANLLGTLSISPYSA
-100 TVPKQSSPSAPT
+100 TTVYQT
-112 CSVSVTNIGVDRATC
+112 CSGSTWGGNVNGESSVTIPQQYSPAGPTYSRSVSGITRTSATLNVSC
-127 IGQITNN
+127 SSN
-134 PLNYWKIHLY
+134 PASYWRIHWY

-149 WQTQATGTNSCSFTQ
+149 WVGYSGNGATGSWTYTQ
-164 TGLAHNTT
+164 DNLTPNTS
-172 YNFYHQYTNNNDGEG
+172 YNFYTQVTNNNDGEAT
-187 SGLIAHSFTTLGNPP
+187 GLSPIEFTT
-202 TASHNSG
+202 T
-209 GDVIGRT
+209 
-216 YAQIGFSYSCDTNA
+216 
-230 DYSSS
+230 
-235 NCVYGT
+235 
-241 TTSYGSTATV
+241 
-251 DGYNHFFCGG
+251 
-261 TGEGGTLTPNTTYY
+261 
-275 YKFTIKDNF
+275 
-284 GRTSNEVTGS
+284 
-294 FRTSG
+294 G

-304 NSVAVSTS
+304 NSVAVSPS

-321 VSYDTNASFSSY
+321 VSYDTNASFRSY
-333 SIKYGTSTNY
+333 SIRYGTSTSY
-343 DSTSTSTTIS
+343 GSTSTSTTIS

-375 TAKTGNFKTTGNN
+375 TAKTGSFKTTGNN

-399 DQTSVEMQYSASYDI
+399 TQTSVEMQYSASYDT
-414 NDSLAS
+414 NDSLSS
-420 YKWEYGISTSYGSS
+420 YKWEYGTSTSYGSS
-434 VIGTNIINGLSANTT
+434 VTGTNIINGLNANTT
-449 YYYKLTITSVQERS
+449 YYYKLTVTSVQGRS

-483 ISGIT
+483 ISEIT

-498 NNPSNVEQ
+498 SNPSNVEQ

-514 EREDGTSQNYQ
+514 EREDGTSQSYQ
-525 INNVIPPYSKV
+525 ANNVIPPYSKV

-541 PDSKY
+541 SGSKY
-546 TCKARVGIEGQG
+546 TYKARVGIKGQS
-558 GTIYYS
+558 GTVYYS
-564 QWVSQD
+564 QWASQD

-615 ETVNSSISFNGEG
+615 ETVNSPISFNGEG

-639 MPNDAYAYEFPV
+639 MPNDAYAYEFPI

-667 SDIIQKVVKVKPGQ
+667 SDIIQKVVKVTPGQ

-693 YITCTGI
+693 YITCTGT
-700 DLNKETA
+700 DLSKETA
-707 RYIRFSIYRSI
+707 RYVRFSIYRSI
-718 KKVPLD
+718 SKVPLD
-724 KESIVMLNN
+724 KESIVTLNN

-746 KGTTVGSDGKIVEL
+746 KGTTTGSDGKIIEL

-766 GNNIAL
+766 GNNIAF
-772 NKSVIMEKG
+772 NKNVTMEKG
-781 SGSNLEKITDGNYD
+781 SGSNLEKITDGNHD

-801 LNKNSA
+801 LNENSA

-829 WRDVDSIYQESRLLG
+829 WRDVDCLYQESRLLG

-860 EGVYKEISEGYTARP
+860 EGVYKETSEGYTARP

-894 NPPFADKITINA
+894 SPPFADKITINA
-906 DWNISIPP
+906 DWNMSIPP

-921 HRVDAIIAAN
+921 HRIDAIIAAN
-931 SGKLLKNDV
+931 SGRLLKNDV

-959 EIWEGINK
+959 EIWNGINK

>member
-1 MGTVYG
+1 MATVYSG
-7 NEIRFDSGRGW
+7 QRWNGEGSCYWRIR
-18 WKTKVDYN
+18 VD
-26 GSSATVTLEVEQDYL
+26 
-41 LWVRITGT
+41 
-49 VNGIPNSTLTFNNN
+49 
-63 ATGTHT
+63 
-69 LGTVSIDPYSD
+69 YSD
-80 NTIAL
+80 NSANVYVDVGPSGWSIWLRFTSGNNTFTKNA
-85 TCVQGSWGQNGTSTA
+85 TTYYASNNGKSANLLGTLSISPYSA
-100 TVPKQSSPSAPT
+100 TTVYQT
-112 CSVSVTNIGVDRATC
+112 CSGSTWGGNVNGESSVTIPQQYSPAGPTYSRSVSGITRTSATLNVSC
-127 IGQITNN
+127 SSN
-134 PLNYWKIHLY
+134 PASYWRIHWY
-144 NTSGS
+144 DTSGS
-149 WQTQATGTNSCSFTQ
+149 WVGYSGNGATGSWTYTQ
-164 TGLAHNTT
+164 DNLTPNTS
-172 YNFYHQYTNNNDGEG
+172 YNFYTQVTNNNDGEG
-187 SGLIAHSFTTLGNPP
+187 TGLSPIEFTT
-202 TASHNSG
+202 T
-209 GDVIGRT
+209 
-216 YAQIGFSYSCDTNA
+216 
-230 DYSSS
+230 
-235 NCVYGT
+235 
-241 TTSYGSTATV
+241 
-251 DGYNHFFCGG
+251 
-261 TGEGGTLTPNTTYY
+261 
-275 YKFTIKDNF
+275 
-284 GRTSNEVTGS
+284 
-294 FRTSG
+294 G

-304 NSVAVSTS
+304 NSVAVSPS

-321 VSYDTNASFSSY
+321 VSYDTNASFRSY
-333 SIKYGTSTNY
+333 SIRYGTSTSY
-343 DSTSTSTTIS
+343 GSTSTSTTIS

-360 YYYSVT
+360 YYYSMT

-375 TAKTGNFKTTGNN
+375 IAKTGSFKTTGNN
-388 PTINSHEVKVY
+388 PTINSHGVKTY
-399 DQTSVEMQYSASYDI
+399 AQTSAEMQYSASYDT
-414 NDSLAS
+414 NDSLSS
-420 YKWEYGISTSYGSS
+420 YKWEYGTSTSYGSS
-434 VIGTNIINGLSANTT
+434 VTGTNIINGLNVNTT
-449 YYYKLTITSVQERS
+449 YYYKLTVTSAQGRN
-463 STATGSFKTD
+463 STTTGSFKTD

-483 ISGIT
+483 ISEIT
-488 ETTVKVDYTF
+488 ETTAKVDYTF
-498 NNPSNVEQ
+498 NNPSNVGQ

-514 EREDGTSQNYQ
+514 EREDGDSQNYQ
-525 INNVIPPYSKV
+525 VNNIAPPYSKV
-536 YNNLE
+536 YDNLE
-541 PDSKY
+541 PGSKY
-546 TCKARVGIEGQG
+546 TCKARVGIKGQS

-564 QWVSQD
+564 QWASQD

-615 ETVNSSISFNGEG
+615 ETVNSPISFNGEG
-628 TGVSKVKYIEI
+628 AGVSKVKYIEI

-651 EQFTTSSGITL
+651 EQFTTSSNITL

-667 SDIIQKVVKVKPGQ
+667 SDIVQKVVKVTPGQ

-693 YITCTGI
+693 YITCTGT

-707 RYIRFSIYRSI
+707 RYVRFSIYRSI

-724 KESIVMLNN
+724 KESIVTLNN

-746 KGTTVGSDGKIVEL
+746 KGTTTGSDGKIIEL

-772 NKSVIMEKG
+772 NKNVTMERG
-781 SGSNLEKITDGNYD
+781 SGSNLEKITDGNHD

-801 LNKNSA
+801 LNENSA

-829 WRDVDSIYQESRLLG
+829 WRDVNCLYQESRLLG

-860 EGVYKEISEGYTARP
+860 EGVYKETSEGYTGRP

-894 NPPFADKITINA
+894 SPPFADKITINA

-931 SGKLLKNDV
+931 SGRLLKNDV

-959 EIWEGINK
+959 EIWNGINK

>member
-1 MGTVYG
+1 MATVYSG
-7 NEIRFDSGRGW
+7 QRWNGDGSCYWRIR
-18 WKTKVDYN
+18 VD
-26 GSSATVTLEVEQDYL
+26 
-41 LWVRITGT
+41 
-49 VNGIPNSTLTFNNN
+49 
-63 ATGTHT
+63 
-69 LGTVSIDPYSD
+69 YSD
-80 NTIAL
+80 NTANVYVDVGPSGWSIWLRFTSGNNTFTKNA
-85 TCVQGSWGQNGTSTA
+85 TTYYASNNGKSANLLGTLSISPYSA
-100 TVPKQSSPSAPT
+100 TTVYQT
-112 CSVSVTNIGVDRATC
+112 CSGSTWGGNVNGESSVTIPQQYSPAGPTYSRSVSGITRTSATLNVSC
-127 IGQITNN
+127 SSN
-134 PLNYWKIHLY
+134 PASYWRIHWY

-149 WQTQATGTNSCSFTQ
+149 WVGYSGNGATGSWTYTQ
-164 TGLAHNTT
+164 DNLTPNTS
-172 YNFYHQYTNNNDGEG
+172 YNFYTQVTNNNDGEG
-187 SGLIAHSFTTLGNPP
+187 TGLSPIGFTT
-202 TASHNSG
+202 T
-209 GDVIGRT
+209 
-216 YAQIGFSYSCDTNA
+216 
-230 DYSSS
+230 
-235 NCVYGT
+235 
-241 TTSYGSTATV
+241 
-251 DGYNHFFCGG
+251 
-261 TGEGGTLTPNTTYY
+261 
-275 YKFTIKDNF
+275 
-284 GRTSNEVTGS
+284 
-294 FRTSG
+294 G

-304 NSVAVSTS
+304 NNVAVSPS

-321 VSYDTNASFSSY
+321 VSYDTNASFRSY
-333 SIKYGTSTNY
+333 SIRYGTSTSY
-343 DSTSTSTTIS
+343 SSTSTSTTIS

-360 YYYSVT
+360 YYYSMT

-375 TAKTGNFKTTGNN
+375 AAKTGSFKTTGNN
-388 PTINSHEVKVY
+388 PTINSHGVKTY
-399 DQTSVEMQYSASYDI
+399 AQTSVEMQYSASYDT
-414 NDSLAS
+414 NDSLSS
-420 YKWEYGISTSYGSS
+420 YKWEYGTSTSYGSS
-434 VIGTNIINGLSANTT
+434 VTGTNIINGLNANTT
-449 YYYKLTITSVQERS
+449 YYYKLTVTSTQGRN
-463 STATGSFKTD
+463 STTTGSFKTD

-483 ISGIT
+483 ISEIT
-488 ETTVKVDYTF
+488 ETTAKVDYTF
-498 NNPSNVEQ
+498 NNPSNVGQ

-514 EREDGTSQNYQ
+514 EREDGDSQNYQ
-525 INNVIPPYSKV
+525 VNNITPSYTKV
-536 YNNLE
+536 YDNLE
-541 PDSKY
+541 PGSKY
-546 TCKARVGIEGQG
+546 TCKTRVGIKGQS
-558 GTIYYS
+558 GTVYYS
-564 QWVSQD
+564 QWASQD

-615 ETVNSSISFNGEG
+615 ETVNSPISFNGEG
-628 TGVSKVKYIEI
+628 AGVSKVKYIEI

-667 SDIIQKVVKVKPGQ
+667 SDIIQKVVKVTPGQ

-693 YITCTGI
+693 YITCTGT

-707 RYIRFSIYRSI
+707 RYVRFSIYRSI
-718 KKVPLD
+718 SKVPLD
-724 KESIVMLNN
+724 KESIVTLNN

-746 KGTTVGSDGKIVEL
+746 KGTTTGSNGKIIEL

-772 NKSVIMEKG
+772 NKNVTMEKG
-781 SGSNLEKITDGNYD
+781 SGSNLEKITDGNHD
-795 GSSYCT
+795 GSSYCI
-801 LNKNSA
+801 LNENSA
-807 GTTVRVDLGQEY
+807 GTTVRIDLGQEY

-829 WRDVDSIYQESRLLG
+829 WRDIDCIYQESRLLG

-860 EGVYKEISEGYTARP
+860 EGVYKETSEGYTGRP

-894 NPPFADKITINA
+894 SPPFADKITINA

-931 SGKLLKNDV
+931 SGRLLKNDV

-959 EIWEGINK
+959 EIWNGINK

>member
-1 MGTVYG
+1 MATVYSG
-7 NEIRFDSGRGW
+7 QRWNGEGSCYWRIR
-18 WKTKVDYN
+18 VD
-26 GSSATVTLEVEQDYL
+26 
-41 LWVRITGT
+41 
-49 VNGIPNSTLTFNNN
+49 
-63 ATGTHT
+63 
-69 LGTVSIDPYSD
+69 YSD
-80 NTIAL
+80 NSANVYVDVGPSGWSIWLRFTSGNNTFTKNATTYYASNNGKSANLLGTLSISPYSATTVYQTCSGSTWGGNVNGESSVTIPQQYSPAGPTYSRSVSGITRTSATL
-85 TCVQGSWGQNGTSTA
+85 NVSCSSNPAGYWRIHWYNTGGSWVGYSGNGA
-100 TVPKQSSPSAPT
+100 TGSWTYTQDNLTP
-112 CSVSVTNIGVDRATC
+112 
-127 IGQITNN
+127 
-134 PLNYWKIHLY
+134 
-144 NTSGS
+144 NTS
-149 WQTQATGTNSCSFTQ
+149 
-164 TGLAHNTT
+164 
-172 YNFYHQYTNNNDGEG
+172 YNFYTQVTNNNDGEET
-187 SGLIAHSFTTLGNPP
+187 GLSPIGFTT
-202 TASHNSG
+202 T
-209 GDVIGRT
+209 
-216 YAQIGFSYSCDTNA
+216 
-230 DYSSS
+230 
-235 NCVYGT
+235 
-241 TTSYGSTATV
+241 
-251 DGYNHFFCGG
+251 
-261 TGEGGTLTPNTTYY
+261 
-275 YKFTIKDNF
+275 
-284 GRTSNEVTGS
+284 
-294 FRTSG
+294 G

-304 NSVAVSTS
+304 NSVAVSPS

-333 SIKYGTSTNY
+333 SIRYGTSTSY
-343 DSTSTSTTIS
+343 GSTSTSTTIS

-360 YYYSVT
+360 YYYSMT

-375 TAKTGNFKTTGNN
+375 AAKTGSFKTTGNN
-388 PTINSHEVKVY
+388 PTINSHGVKTY
-399 DQTSVEMQYSASYDI
+399 AQTSTEMQYSASYDT
-414 NDSLAS
+414 NDSLSS
-420 YKWEYGISTSYGSS
+420 YKWEYGTSTSYGSS
-434 VIGTNIINGLSANTT
+434 VTGTNTISGLSANTT
-449 YYYKLTITSVQERS
+449 YYYKLTVTGIQGRS

-483 ISGIT
+483 ISEIT
-488 ETTVKVDYTF
+488 ETTAKVDYTF

-506 FYVIETIL
+506 FYVIETVL

-525 INNVIPPYSKV
+525 ANNITPPYTKV
-536 YNNLE
+536 YDNLE
-541 PDSKY
+541 PGSKY
-546 TCKARVGIEGQG
+546 ICKTRVGIKGQS
-558 GTIYYS
+558 GTVYYS
-564 QWVSQD
+564 QWASQD

-615 ETVNSSISFNGEG
+615 ETVNSPISFNGEG

-639 MPNDAYAYEFPV
+639 MPNDTYTYEFPV
-651 EQFTTSSGITL
+651 EQFTTLSGITL

-667 SDIIQKVVKVKPGQ
+667 SDIIQKVVKVTPGQ

-693 YITCTGI
+693 YITCTGT
-700 DLNKETA
+700 DLSKETA
-707 RYIRFSIYRSI
+707 KYVRFSIYRSI

-724 KESIVMLNN
+724 KESIVTLNN

-746 KGTTVGSDGKIVEL
+746 KGTTTGSDGKIIEL

-772 NKSVIMEKG
+772 NRNVTMERG
-781 SGSNLEKITDGNYD
+781 SGSNLEKITDGNHD

-801 LNKNSA
+801 LNENSA

-829 WRDVDSIYQESRLLG
+829 WRDVDCLYQESRLLG

-860 EGVYKEISEGYTARP
+860 EGVYKETFEGYTGRP

-894 NPPFADKITINA
+894 SPPFADKITINA

-931 SGKLLKNDV
+931 SGRLLKNDV

-959 EIWEGINK
+959 EIWNGINK

>member
-1 MGTVYG
+1 MATVYSG
-7 NEIRFDSGRGW
+7 QRWNGEGSCYWRIR
-18 WKTKVDYN
+18 VD
-26 GSSATVTLEVEQDYL
+26 
-41 LWVRITGT
+41 
-49 VNGIPNSTLTFNNN
+49 
-63 ATGTHT
+63 
-69 LGTVSIDPYSD
+69 YSD
-80 NTIAL
+80 NSANVYVDVGPSGWSIWLRFTSGNNTFTKNA
-85 TCVQGSWGQNGTSTA
+85 TTYYASNNGKSANLLGTLSISPYSA
-100 TVPKQSSPSAPT
+100 TTVYQT
-112 CSVSVTNIGVDRATC
+112 CSGSTWGGNVNGESSVTIPQQYSPAGPTYSRSVSGITRTSATLNVSC
-127 IGQITNN
+127 SSN
-134 PLNYWKIHLY
+134 PASYWRIHWY
-144 NTSGS
+144 DTSGS
-149 WQTQATGTNSCSFTQ
+149 WVGYSGNGATGSWTYTQ
-164 TGLAHNTT
+164 DNLTPNTS
-172 YNFYHQYTNNNDGEG
+172 YNFYTQVTNNNDGEAT
-187 SGLIAHSFTTLGNPP
+187 GLSPIEFTT
-202 TASHNSG
+202 T
-209 GDVIGRT
+209 
-216 YAQIGFSYSCDTNA
+216 
-230 DYSSS
+230 
-235 NCVYGT
+235 
-241 TTSYGSTATV
+241 
-251 DGYNHFFCGG
+251 
-261 TGEGGTLTPNTTYY
+261 
-275 YKFTIKDNF
+275 
-284 GRTSNEVTGS
+284 
-294 FRTSG
+294 G

-304 NSVAVSTS
+304 NSVAVSPS

-321 VSYDTNASFSSY
+321 VSYDTNASFRSY
-333 SIKYGTSTNY
+333 SIRYGTSTSY
-343 DSTSTSTTIS
+343 GSTSTSTTIS

-360 YYYSVT
+360 YYYSMT

-375 TAKTGNFKTTGNN
+375 AAKTGSFKTTGNN
-388 PTINSHEVKVY
+388 PTINSHGVKTY
-399 DQTSVEMQYSASYDI
+399 AQTSTEMQYSASYDT
-414 NDSLAS
+414 NDSLSS
-420 YKWEYGISTSYGSS
+420 YKWEYGTSTSYGSS
-434 VIGTNIINGLSANTT
+434 VTGTNTISGLSANTT
-449 YYYKLTITSVQERS
+449 YYYKLTVTGIQGRS

-483 ISGIT
+483 ISEIT
-488 ETTVKVDYTF
+488 ETTAKVDYTF
-498 NNPSNVEQ
+498 NNPSNVGQ

-525 INNVIPPYSKV
+525 ANNITPPYTKV
-536 YNNLE
+536 YDNLE
-541 PDSKY
+541 PGSKY
-546 TCKARVGIEGQG
+546 TCKTRVGIKGQS
-558 GTIYYS
+558 GTVYYS
-564 QWVSQD
+564 QWASQD

-599 DIYNGYSSEW
+599 DIYNGYGSEW

-615 ETVNSSISFNGEG
+615 ETVNFPISFNGEG
-628 TGVSKVKYIEI
+628 AGVSKVKYIEI

-667 SDIIQKVVKVKPGQ
+667 SDIIQKVVKVTPGQ

-693 YITCTGI
+693 YITCTGT
-700 DLNKETA
+700 DLSKETA
-707 RYIRFSIYRSI
+707 KYVRFSIYRSI

-724 KESIVMLNN
+724 KESIVTLNN

-746 KGTTVGSDGKIVEL
+746 KGTTTGSDGKIIEL

-772 NKSVIMEKG
+772 NRNVTMERG
-781 SGSNLEKITDGNYD
+781 SGSNLEKITDGNHD

-801 LNKNSA
+801 LNENSA

-829 WRDVDSIYQESRLLG
+829 WRDVDCLYQESRLLG
-844 LDANKQITWK
+844 LDTNKQITWK

-860 EGVYKEISEGYTARP
+860 EGVYKETSEGYTGRP

-894 NPPFADKITINA
+894 SPPFADKITINA

-931 SGKLLKNDV
+931 SGRLLKNDV

-959 EIWEGINK
+959 EIWNGINK

>member
-1 MGTVYG
+1 MATVYSG
-7 NEIRFDSGRGW
+7 QRWNGERSCYWRIR
-18 WKTKVDYN
+18 VD
-26 GSSATVTLEVEQDYL
+26 
-41 LWVRITGT
+41 
-49 VNGIPNSTLTFNNN
+49 
-63 ATGTHT
+63 
-69 LGTVSIDPYSD
+69 YSD
-80 NTIAL
+80 NSANVYVDVGPSGWSIWLRFTSGNNTFTKNA
-85 TCVQGSWGQNGTSTA
+85 TTYYASNNGKSANLLGTLSISPYSA
-100 TVPKQSSPSAPT
+100 TTVYQT
-112 CSVSVTNIGVDRATC
+112 CSGSTWEGNVNGESSVTIPQQYSPAGPTYSRSVSGITRTSATLNVSC
-127 IGQITNN
+127 SSN
-134 PLNYWKIHLY
+134 PASYWRIHWY

-149 WQTQATGTNSCSFTQ
+149 WVGYSGNGATGSWTYTQ
-164 TGLAHNTT
+164 DNLTPNTS
-172 YNFYHQYTNNNDGEG
+172 YNFYTQVTNNNDGEAT
-187 SGLIAHSFTTLGNPP
+187 GLSPIEFTT
-202 TASHNSG
+202 T
-209 GDVIGRT
+209 
-216 YAQIGFSYSCDTNA
+216 
-230 DYSSS
+230 
-235 NCVYGT
+235 
-241 TTSYGSTATV
+241 
-251 DGYNHFFCGG
+251 
-261 TGEGGTLTPNTTYY
+261 
-275 YKFTIKDNF
+275 
-284 GRTSNEVTGS
+284 
-294 FRTSG
+294 G

-304 NSVAVSTS
+304 NSVAVSPS

-321 VSYDTNASFSSY
+321 VSYDTNASFRSY
-333 SIKYGTSTNY
+333 SIRYGTSTSY
-343 DSTSTSTTIS
+343 GSTSTSTTIS

-360 YYYSVT
+360 YYYSMT

-375 TAKTGNFKTTGNN
+375 VTKTSSFKTTGNN
-388 PTINSHEVKVY
+388 PTINSHGVKTY
-399 DQTSVEMQYSASYDI
+399 AQTSTEMQYSASYDT
-414 NDSLAS
+414 NDSLSS
-420 YKWEYGISTSYGSS
+420 YKWEYGTSTSYGSS
-434 VIGTNIINGLSANTT
+434 VTGTNTISGLSANTT
-449 YYYKLTITSVQERS
+449 YYYKLTVTGIQGRS

-483 ISGIT
+483 ISEIT
-488 ETTVKVDYTF
+488 ETTAKVDYTF

-506 FYVIETIL
+506 FYVIETVL

-525 INNVIPPYSKV
+525 ANNITPPYTKV
-536 YNNLE
+536 YDNLE
-541 PDSKY
+541 PGSKY
-546 TCKARVGIEGQG
+546 TCKTRVGIKGQS
-558 GTIYYS
+558 GTVYYS
-564 QWVSQD
+564 QWASQD

-615 ETVNSSISFNGEG
+615 ETVNSPISFNGEG
-628 TGVSKVKYIEI
+628 AGVSKVKYIEI
-639 MPNDAYAYEFPV
+639 MPNDTYTYEFPI
-651 EQFTTSSGITL
+651 EQFITSSGITL

-667 SDIIQKVVKVKPGQ
+667 PDIIQKVVKVTPGQ
-681 SGSINTDSSTRL
+681 SGSINTGSSTRL
-693 YITCTGI
+693 YMTCTGT
-700 DLNKETA
+700 DLSKETA
-707 RYIRFSIYRSI
+707 KYVRFSIYRSI

-724 KESIVMLNN
+724 KESIVTLNN

-746 KGTTVGSDGKIVEL
+746 KGTTTGSDGKIIEL

-772 NKSVIMEKG
+772 NKNVTMERG
-781 SGSNLEKITDGNYD
+781 SGSNLEKITDGNHD

-801 LNKNSA
+801 LNENSA

-829 WRDVDSIYQESRLLG
+829 WRDVDCLYQESRLLG

-860 EGVYKEISEGYTARP
+860 EGVYKETSEGYTGRP

-894 NPPFADKITINA
+894 SPPFADKITINA

-931 SGKLLKNDV
+931 SGRLLKNDV

-959 EIWEGINK
+959 EIWNGINK

>member
-1 MGTVYG
+1 MASGTVR
-7 NEIRFDSGRGW
+7 IRPDGYAPQLGVKYS
-18 WKTKVDYN
+18 TSYN
-26 GSSATVTLEVEQDYL
+26 GSGSYTVSLWLANSSVYSSGAYFGYRIEATLNGSTQRLKENSPSTWSENGGNGTKTWYNVPYGSKVSFGSQVEMLSNVDIGYDTPGGPTYSRSVSGIIRTSATLNVSCSSNPAGY
-41 LWVRITGT
+41 WRI
-49 VNGIPNSTLTFNNN
+49 
-63 ATGTHT
+63 H
-69 LGTVSIDPYSD
+69 
-80 NTIAL
+80 
-85 TCVQGSWGQNGTSTA
+85 W
-100 TVPKQSSPSAPT
+100 
-112 CSVSVTNIGVDRATC
+112 
-127 IGQITNN
+127 
-134 PLNYWKIHLY
+134 Y

-149 WQTQATGTNSCSFTQ
+149 WVGYSGNGATGSWTYTQ
-164 TGLAHNTT
+164 DNLTPNTS
-172 YNFYHQYTNNNDGEG
+172 YNFYTQVTNNNDGEG
-187 SGLIAHSFTTLGNPP
+187 TGLSPIGFTT
-202 TASHNSG
+202 
-209 GDVIGRT
+209 I
-216 YAQIGFSYSCDTNA
+216 
-230 DYSSS
+230 
-235 NCVYGT
+235 
-241 TTSYGSTATV
+241 
-251 DGYNHFFCGG
+251 
-261 TGEGGTLTPNTTYY
+261 
-275 YKFTIKDNF
+275 
-284 GRTSNEVTGS
+284 
-294 FRTSG
+294 G
-299 NAPTI
+299 NAPAI
-304 NSVAVSTS
+304 NSIAISPS

-333 SIKYGTSTNY
+333 SIRYGTSTSY
-343 DSTSTSTTIS
+343 GSTSTSTTIS
-353 GLTPNTT
+353 GLSPNIT
-360 YYYSVT
+360 YYYSMT

-375 TAKTGNFKTTGNN
+375 AAKTGSFKTTGNN
-388 PTINSHEVKVY
+388 PIINSHEVKVY
-399 DQTSVEMQYSASYDI
+399 AQTSVEMQYSASYDT
-414 NDSLAS
+414 NDSLSS
-420 YKWEYGISTSYGSS
+420 YEWEYGTSTSYGSS
-434 VIGTNIINGLSANTT
+434 VAGTNIINGLNANTT
-449 YYYKLTITSVQERS
+449 YYYKLTVTSAQGRS

-483 ISGIT
+483 ISEIT

-498 NNPSNVEQ
+498 SNPSNVEQ

-525 INNVIPPYSKV
+525 ANNVIPPYSKV

-541 PDSKY
+541 PGSKY
-546 TCKARVGIEGQG
+546 TCKARVGIKGQS
-558 GTIYYS
+558 GTVYYS
-564 QWVSQD
+564 QWASQD

-615 ETVNSSISFNGEG
+615 ETVNSPISFNGEG
-628 TGVSKVKYIEI
+628 AGVSKVKYIEI

-662 ILTNV
+662 ILTNA
-667 SDIIQKVVKVKPGQ
+667 SNIIQKVVKVTPGQ

-693 YITCTGI
+693 YITCTGT
-700 DLNKETA
+700 DLSKETA
-707 RYIRFSIYRSI
+707 KYIRFSIYRSI

-724 KESIVMLNN
+724 KESIVTLNN

-746 KGTTVGSDGKIVEL
+746 KGTTTGSDGKIIEL

-772 NKSVIMEKG
+772 NRNVTMEKG
-781 SGSNLEKITDGNYD
+781 SGSNLEKITDGNHD

-801 LNKNSA
+801 LNENSA

-829 WRDVDSIYQESRLLG
+829 WRDVDCIYQESRLLG
-844 LDANKQITWK
+844 LDASKQITWK

-860 EGVYKEISEGYTARP
+860 EGVYKETSEGYTARP

-906 DWNISIPP
+906 DWDISIPP
-914 VIADLTT
+914 VITDLTT

-931 SGKLLKNDV
+931 SGRLLKNDV

-959 EIWEGINK
+959 EIWNGINK

>member
-7 NEIRFDSGRGW
+7 NEIKFDSGNGW
-18 WKTKVDYN
+18 WRTKVDYN
-26 GSSATVTLEVEQDYL
+26 DSSATVTLEVKSGYTV
-41 LWVRITGT
+41 WVRITGT
-49 VNGIPNSTLTFNNN
+49 VNGNSNSTLTYNSD
-63 ATGTHT
+63 ATSTHT
-69 LGTVSIDPYSD
+69 LGTVSINPYSD

-85 TCVQGSWGQNGTSTA
+85 TCVKGSWGQNGTSTA

-112 CSVSVTNIGVDRATC
+112 CSVSVTNIGVDQATC

-149 WQTQATGTNSCSFTQ
+149 WQTQATETNSCSFTQ

-202 TASHNSG
+202 
-209 GDVIGRT
+209 I
-216 YAQIGFSYSCDTNA
+216 
-230 DYSSS
+230 
-235 NCVYGT
+235 
-241 TTSYGSTATV
+241 
-251 DGYNHFFCGG
+251 
-261 TGEGGTLTPNTTYY
+261 
-275 YKFTIKDNF
+275 
-284 GRTSNEVTGS
+284 
-294 FRTSG
+294 
-299 NAPTI
+299 I
-304 NSVAVSTS
+304 NSVAVSPS
-312 RTSAIFNPN
+312 RTTAVLSPN

-333 SIKYGTSTNY
+333 SIGYGTSTSY
-343 DSTSTSTTIS
+343 GSTSTSTTIS

-360 YYYSVT
+360 YYYSMT

-375 TAKTGNFKTTGNN
+375 VAKTGSFKTTGNN
-388 PTINSHEVKVY
+388 PTINSHGIKTY
-399 DQTSVEMQYSASYDI
+399 AQTSVEMQYSASYDT
-414 NDSLAS
+414 NDSLSS
-420 YKWEYGISTSYGSS
+420 YKWEYGTSTSYGNS
-434 VIGTNIINGLSANTT
+434 VTGTNIINGLNANTT
-449 YYYKLTITSVQERS
+449 YYYKLTVTSTQGRN
-463 STATGSFKTD
+463 STTTGSFKTD

-483 ISGIT
+483 ISEIT
-488 ETTVKVDYTF
+488 ETTAKVDYTF

-525 INNVIPPYSKV
+525 VINVIPPYSKV

-541 PDSKY
+541 PGSKY
-546 TCKARVGIEGQG
+546 TCKARVGIKGQS

-564 QWVSQD
+564 QWASQD

-615 ETVNSSISFNGEG
+615 ETVNSPISFNGEG
-628 TGVSKVKYIEI
+628 AGVSKVKYIEI

-651 EQFTTSSGITL
+651 EQFTTLSGITL

-667 SDIIQKVVKVKPGQ
+667 SDIIQKVVKVTPGQ

-693 YITCTGI
+693 YITCAGT

-707 RYIRFSIYRSI
+707 RYVRFSIYRSI

-724 KESIVMLNN
+724 KESIVTLNN

-746 KGTTVGSDGKIVEL
+746 KGTTTGSDGKIVEF

-772 NKSVIMEKG
+772 NKNVTIEKG
-781 SGSNLEKITDGNYD
+781 SGSNLEKITDGNHD

-801 LNKNSA
+801 LNENSA

-829 WRDVDSIYQESRLLG
+829 WRDVDCLYQESRLLG

-860 EGVYKEISEGYTARP
+860 EGVYRETSEGYTARS

-885 ITSLLNELD
+885 ITSLLNKLD
-894 NPPFADKITINA
+894 SPPFADKITINA
-906 DWNISIPP
+906 DWNMSIPP

-931 SGKLLKNDV
+931 SGRLLKNDV

-959 EIWEGINK
+959 EIWNGINK

>member
-1 MGTVYG
+1 MASGTVR
-7 NEIRFDSGRGW
+7 IRPDGRTPQLGV
-18 WKTKVDYN
+18 KYSTSYN
-26 GSSATVTLEVEQDYL
+26 GSGSYTVSLWLASSSVYSSGAYFGYRIEATLNGSTQRLKENSPSQWSENGGNGTKTWYNVPYGSKVSFGSQVDMLSNVDIGYDTPGGPTYSRSVSGITRTSATLNVSCSSNPAGY
-41 LWVRITGT
+41 WRI
-49 VNGIPNSTLTFNNN
+49 
-63 ATGTHT
+63 H
-69 LGTVSIDPYSD
+69 
-80 NTIAL
+80 
-85 TCVQGSWGQNGTSTA
+85 W
-100 TVPKQSSPSAPT
+100 
-112 CSVSVTNIGVDRATC
+112 
-127 IGQITNN
+127 
-134 PLNYWKIHLY
+134 Y

-149 WQTQATGTNSCSFTQ
+149 WVGYSGNGATGSWTYTQ
-164 TGLAHNTT
+164 DNLAPNTS
-172 YNFYHQYTNNNDGEG
+172 YNFYTQVTNNNDGEG
-187 SGLIAHSFTTLGNPP
+187 TGLSPVEFTT
-202 TASHNSG
+202 T
-209 GDVIGRT
+209 
-216 YAQIGFSYSCDTNA
+216 
-230 DYSSS
+230 
-235 NCVYGT
+235 
-241 TTSYGSTATV
+241 
-251 DGYNHFFCGG
+251 
-261 TGEGGTLTPNTTYY
+261 
-275 YKFTIKDNF
+275 
-284 GRTSNEVTGS
+284 
-294 FRTSG
+294 G

-304 NSVAVSTS
+304 NSIGVSPS
-312 RTSAIFNPN
+312 RTSAVFNSS

-333 SIKYGTSTNY
+333 SIRYGTSTSY
-343 DSTSTSTTIS
+343 GSTSTSTTIS

-360 YYYSVT
+360 YYYSMT

-375 TAKTGNFKTTGNN
+375 AAKTGSFKTTGNN
-388 PTINSHEVKVY
+388 PTINSHGVKTY
-399 DQTSVEMQYSASYDI
+399 AQTSMEMQYSASYDT
-414 NDSLAS
+414 NDSLSS
-420 YKWEYGISTSYGSS
+420 YKWEYGTSTSYGSS
-434 VIGTNIINGLSANTT
+434 VTGTNTISGLSANTT
-449 YYYKLTITSVQERS
+449 YYYKLTVTGIQGRS
-463 STATGSFKTD
+463 STAIGSFKTD

-483 ISGIT
+483 ISEIT
-488 ETTVKVDYTF
+488 ETAAKVDYTF

-506 FYVIETIL
+506 FYVIETVL

-525 INNVIPPYSKV
+525 ANNITPPYTKV
-536 YNNLE
+536 YDNLE
-541 PDSKY
+541 PGSKY
-546 TCKARVGIEGQG
+546 TCKVRVGIKGQG

-564 QWVSQD
+564 QWALQD

-628 TGVSKVKYIEI
+628 AGVSKVKYIEI
-639 MPNDAYAYEFPV
+639 MPNDTYTYEFSV
-651 EQFTTSSGITL
+651 EQFTASSGITL

-667 SDIIQKVVKVKPGQ
+667 SDIIQKVVKVTPGQ
-681 SGSINTDSSTRL
+681 SGSINTGSGTRL
-693 YITCTGI
+693 YITCTGTN
-700 DLNKETA
+700 LSEETA
-707 RYIRFSIYRSI
+707 RYVRFSIYRSI
-718 KKVPLD
+718 KKVQLD
-724 KESIVMLNN
+724 KESIVTLNN

-746 KGTTVGSDGKIVEL
+746 KGTTTGSDGKIIEL

-772 NKSVIMEKG
+772 NKNVTMEKG
-781 SGSNLEKITDGNYD
+781 SGSNLEKITDGNHD
-795 GSSYCT
+795 GSSYCI
-801 LNKNSA
+801 LNENSA

-829 WRDVDSIYQESRLLG
+829 WRDVDCLYQESRLLG

-860 EGVYKEISEGYTARP
+860 EGVYKETSEGYTARP

-894 NPPFADKITINA
+894 SPPFANKITINA
-906 DWNISIPP
+906 DWDISIPP

-931 SGKLLKNDV
+931 SGRLLKNDV

-959 EIWEGINK
+959 EIWNGINK

>member
-1 MGTVYG
+1 MATVYSG
-7 NEIRFDSGRGW
+7 QRWNSEGSCYWRIR
-18 WKTKVDYN
+18 VD
-26 GSSATVTLEVEQDYL
+26 
-41 LWVRITGT
+41 
-49 VNGIPNSTLTFNNN
+49 
-63 ATGTHT
+63 
-69 LGTVSIDPYSD
+69 YSD
-80 NTIAL
+80 NSANVYADVGPSGWSIWLRFTSGNNTFTKDSTTYYASNNGKSANLLGTLSISPYSATTIY
-85 TCVQGSWGQNGTSTA
+85 Q
-100 TVPKQSSPSAPT
+100 T
-112 CSVSVTNIGVDRATC
+112 CSGSTWGGNVNGESSVTIPQQYSPAGPTYSRSVSGITRTSATLNVSC
-127 IGQITNN
+127 SSN
-134 PLNYWKIHLY
+134 PASYWRIHWY

-149 WQTQATGTNSCSFTQ
+149 WVGYSGNGATGSWTYTQ
-164 TGLAHNTT
+164 DNLTPNTS
-172 YNFYHQYTNNNDGEG
+172 YNFYTQVTNNNDGEAT
-187 SGLIAHSFTTLGNPP
+187 GLSPIEFTT
-202 TASHNSG
+202 T
-209 GDVIGRT
+209 
-216 YAQIGFSYSCDTNA
+216 
-230 DYSSS
+230 
-235 NCVYGT
+235 
-241 TTSYGSTATV
+241 
-251 DGYNHFFCGG
+251 
-261 TGEGGTLTPNTTYY
+261 
-275 YKFTIKDNF
+275 
-284 GRTSNEVTGS
+284 
-294 FRTSG
+294 G

-304 NSVAVSTS
+304 NSVAVSPS

-321 VSYDTNASFSSY
+321 VSYDTNASFRSY
-333 SIKYGTSTNY
+333 SIRYGTSTSY
-343 DSTSTSTTIS
+343 GSTSTSTTIS

-360 YYYSVT
+360 YYYSMT

-375 TAKTGNFKTTGNN
+375 AAKTGSFKTTGNN
-388 PTINSHEVKVY
+388 PTINSHGVKTY
-399 DQTSVEMQYSASYDI
+399 AQTSTEMQYSASYDT
-414 NDSLAS
+414 NDSLSS
-420 YKWEYGISTSYGSS
+420 YKWEYGTSTSYGSS
-434 VIGTNIINGLSANTT
+434 VTGTNTISGLSANTT
-449 YYYKLTITSVQERS
+449 YYYKLTVTGIQGRS

-483 ISGIT
+483 ISEIT
-488 ETTVKVDYTF
+488 ETTAKVDYTF

-506 FYVIETIL
+506 FYVIETVL

-525 INNVIPPYSKV
+525 ANNITPPYTKV
-536 YNNLE
+536 YDNLE
-541 PDSKY
+541 PGSKY
-546 TCKARVGIEGQG
+546 TCKTRVGIKGQS
-558 GTIYYS
+558 GTVYYS
-564 QWVSQD
+564 QWASQD
-570 FETLAS
+570 FETLAN

-615 ETVNSSISFNGEG
+615 ETVNSPISFNGEG
-628 TGVSKVKYIEI
+628 AGVSKVKYIEI
-639 MPNDAYAYEFPV
+639 MPNDTYTYEFPV

-667 SDIIQKVVKVKPGQ
+667 SDIIQKVVKVTPGQ
-681 SGSINTDSSTRL
+681 SGSINTGSSTRL
-693 YITCTGI
+693 YMTCTGT
-700 DLNKETA
+700 DLSKETA
-707 RYIRFSIYRSI
+707 KYVRFSIYRSI

-724 KESIVMLNN
+724 KESIVTLNN

-746 KGTTVGSDGKIVEL
+746 KGTTTGSDGKIIEL

-772 NKSVIMEKG
+772 NKNVTMERG
-781 SGSNLEKITDGNYD
+781 SGSNLEKITDGNHD

-801 LNKNSA
+801 LNENSA

-829 WRDVDSIYQESRLLG
+829 WRDVDCLYQESRLLG

-860 EGVYKEISEGYTARP
+860 EGVYKETSEGYTGRP

-894 NPPFADKITINA
+894 SPPFADKITINA

-931 SGKLLKNDV
+931 SGRLLKNDV

-949 EKSNLVDAIN
+949 EKSNLVEAIN
-959 EIWEGINK
+959 EIWNGINK

>member
-1 MGTVYG
+1 MATVYSG
-7 NEIRFDSGRGW
+7 QRWNGEGSCYWRIR
-18 WKTKVDYN
+18 VD
-26 GSSATVTLEVEQDYL
+26 
-41 LWVRITGT
+41 
-49 VNGIPNSTLTFNNN
+49 
-63 ATGTHT
+63 
-69 LGTVSIDPYSD
+69 YSD
-80 NTIAL
+80 NSANVYVDVGPSGWSIWLRFTSGNNTFTKNA
-85 TCVQGSWGQNGTSTA
+85 TTYYASNNGKSANLLGTLSISPYSA
-100 TVPKQSSPSAPT
+100 TTVYQT
-112 CSVSVTNIGVDRATC
+112 CSGSTWGGNVNGESSVTIPQQYSPAGPTYSRSVSGITRTSATLNVSC
-127 IGQITNN
+127 SSN
-134 PLNYWKIHLY
+134 PASYWRIHWY
-144 NTSGS
+144 DTSGS
-149 WQTQATGTNSCSFTQ
+149 WVGYSGNGATGSWTYTQ
-164 TGLAHNTT
+164 DNLTPNTS
-172 YNFYHQYTNNNDGEG
+172 YNFYTQVTNNNDGEG
-187 SGLIAHSFTTLGNPP
+187 TGLSPIGFTT
-202 TASHNSG
+202 T
-209 GDVIGRT
+209 
-216 YAQIGFSYSCDTNA
+216 
-230 DYSSS
+230 
-235 NCVYGT
+235 
-241 TTSYGSTATV
+241 
-251 DGYNHFFCGG
+251 
-261 TGEGGTLTPNTTYY
+261 
-275 YKFTIKDNF
+275 
-284 GRTSNEVTGS
+284 
-294 FRTSG
+294 G

-304 NSVAVSTS
+304 NSVAVSPS

-321 VSYDTNASFSSY
+321 VSYDTNASFRSY
-333 SIKYGTSTNY
+333 SIRYGTSTSY
-343 DSTSTSTTIS
+343 GSTSTSTTIS
-353 GLTPNTT
+353 GLTPNTI
-360 YYYSVT
+360 YYYSMT
-366 VTDNWGRTS
+366 VTDNWERTS
-375 TAKTGNFKTTGNN
+375 AAKTGSFKTTGNN
-388 PTINSHEVKVY
+388 PTINSHGVKTY
-399 DQTSVEMQYSASYDI
+399 AQTSTEMQYSASYDT
-414 NDSLAS
+414 NDSLSS
-420 YKWEYGISTSYGSS
+420 YKWEYGTSTSYGSS
-434 VIGTNIINGLSANTT
+434 VTGTNTISGLSVNTT
-449 YYYKLTITSVQERS
+449 YYYKLTVTGIQGRS

-483 ISGIT
+483 ISEIT
-488 ETTVKVDYTF
+488 ETTAKVDYTF

-506 FYVIETIL
+506 FYVIETVL

-525 INNVIPPYSKV
+525 ANNITPPYTKV
-536 YNNLE
+536 YDNLE
-541 PDSKY
+541 PGSKY
-546 TCKARVGIEGQG
+546 TCKARVGIKGQG

-564 QWVSQD
+564 QWASQD

-615 ETVNSSISFNGEG
+615 ETVNSPISFNGEG
-628 TGVSKVKYIEI
+628 AGVSKVKYIEI

-651 EQFTTSSGITL
+651 EQFTTSSNITL

-667 SDIIQKVVKVKPGQ
+667 SDIVQKVVKVTPGQ

-693 YITCTGI
+693 YITCTGT

-707 RYIRFSIYRSI
+707 RYVRFSIYRSI
-718 KKVPLD
+718 SKVPLD
-724 KESIVMLNN
+724 KESIVTLNN

-746 KGTTVGSDGKIVEL
+746 KGTTTGSDGKIIEL

-772 NKSVIMEKG
+772 NKNVTMEKG
-781 SGSNLEKITDGNYD
+781 SGSNLEKITDGNHD
-795 GSSYCT
+795 GSSYCI
-801 LNKNSA
+801 LNENSA
-807 GTTVRVDLGQEY
+807 GTTVRIDLGQEY

-829 WRDVDSIYQESRLLG
+829 WRDVDCIYQESRLLG
-844 LDANKQITWK
+844 LDASKQITWK

-860 EGVYKEISEGYTARP
+860 EGVYKETSEGYTARP

-931 SGKLLKNDV
+931 SGRLLKNDV

>member
-1 MGTVYG
+1 MATVYSG
-7 NEIRFDSGRGW
+7 QRWNGEGSCYWRIR
-18 WKTKVDYN
+18 VD
-26 GSSATVTLEVEQDYL
+26 
-41 LWVRITGT
+41 
-49 VNGIPNSTLTFNNN
+49 
-63 ATGTHT
+63 
-69 LGTVSIDPYSD
+69 YSD
-80 NTIAL
+80 NSANVYVDVGPSGWSIWLRFTSGNNTFTKNA
-85 TCVQGSWGQNGTSTA
+85 TTYYASNNGKSANLLGTLSISPYSA
-100 TVPKQSSPSAPT
+100 TTVYQT
-112 CSVSVTNIGVDRATC
+112 CSGSTWGGNVNGESSVTIPQQYSPAGPTYSRSVSGITRTSATLNVSC
-127 IGQITNN
+127 SSN
-134 PLNYWKIHLY
+134 PANYWRIHWY
-144 NTSGS
+144 DTSGS
-149 WQTQATGTNSCSFTQ
+149 WVGYSGNGATGSWTYTQ
-164 TGLAHNTT
+164 DNLTPNTS
-172 YNFYHQYTNNNDGEG
+172 YNFYTQVTNNNDGEG
-187 SGLIAHSFTTLGNPP
+187 TGLSPIEFTT
-202 TASHNSG
+202 T
-209 GDVIGRT
+209 
-216 YAQIGFSYSCDTNA
+216 
-230 DYSSS
+230 
-235 NCVYGT
+235 
-241 TTSYGSTATV
+241 
-251 DGYNHFFCGG
+251 
-261 TGEGGTLTPNTTYY
+261 
-275 YKFTIKDNF
+275 
-284 GRTSNEVTGS
+284 
-294 FRTSG
+294 G

-304 NSVAVSTS
+304 NSVAVSPS

-321 VSYDTNASFSSY
+321 VSYDTNASFRSY
-333 SIKYGTSTNY
+333 SIRYGTSTSY
-343 DSTSTSTTIS
+343 GSTSTSTTIS

-360 YYYSVT
+360 YYYSMT

-375 TAKTGNFKTTGNN
+375 IAKTGSFKTTGNN
-388 PTINSHEVKVY
+388 PTINSHGVKTY
-399 DQTSVEMQYSASYDI
+399 AQTSVEMQYSASYDT
-414 NDSLAS
+414 NDSLSS
-420 YKWEYGISTSYGSS
+420 YKWEYGTSTSYGSS
-434 VIGTNIINGLSANTT
+434 VTGTNIINGLNANTT
-449 YYYKLTITSVQERS
+449 YYYKLTVTSVQGRN

-483 ISGIT
+483 ISEIT
-488 ETTVKVDYTF
+488 ETTAKVNYTF
-498 NNPSNVEQ
+498 NNPSNVGQ

-514 EREDGTSQNYQ
+514 EREDGDSQNYQ
-525 INNVIPPYSKV
+525 VNNIAPPYSKV
-536 YNNLE
+536 YDNLE
-541 PDSKY
+541 PGSKY
-546 TCKARVGIEGQG
+546 TCKARVGIKGQG

-564 QWVSQD
+564 QWASQD

-615 ETVNSSISFNGEG
+615 ETVNSPISFNGEG
-628 TGVSKVKYIEI
+628 AGVSKVKHIEI

-651 EQFTTSSGITL
+651 EQFTTSSNITL
-662 ILTNV
+662 ILTNA
-667 SDIIQKVVKVKPGQ
+667 SDIIQKVVKVTPGQ

-693 YITCTGI
+693 YITCTGT
-700 DLNKETA
+700 DLSKETA
-707 RYIRFSIYRSI
+707 RYVRFSIYRSI

-724 KESIVMLNN
+724 KESIVTLNN

-746 KGTTVGSDGKIVEL
+746 KGTTTGSDGKIIEL

-772 NKSVIMEKG
+772 NRNVTMERG
-781 SGSNLEKITDGNYD
+781 SGSNLERITDGNHD

-801 LNKNSA
+801 LNENSA

-829 WRDVDSIYQESRLLG
+829 WRDVDCLYQESRLLG

-860 EGVYKEISEGYTARP
+860 EGVYKETSEGYTARP

-894 NPPFADKITINA
+894 SPPFADKITINA
-906 DWNISIPP
+906 DWNMSIPP

-931 SGKLLKNDV
+931 SGRLLKNDV

-959 EIWEGINK
+959 EIWNGINK

>member
-1 MGTVYG
+1 MATVYSG
-7 NEIRFDSGRGW
+7 QRWNGEGSCYWRIR
-18 WKTKVDYN
+18 VD
-26 GSSATVTLEVEQDYL
+26 
-41 LWVRITGT
+41 
-49 VNGIPNSTLTFNNN
+49 
-63 ATGTHT
+63 
-69 LGTVSIDPYSD
+69 YSD
-80 NTIAL
+80 NSANVYVDVGPSGWSIWLRFTSGNNTFTKNA
-85 TCVQGSWGQNGTSTA
+85 TTYYASNNGKSANLLGTLSISPYSA
-100 TVPKQSSPSAPT
+100 TTVYQT
-112 CSVSVTNIGVDRATC
+112 CSGSTWGGNVNGESSVTIPQQYSPAGPTYSRSVSGITRTSATLNVSC
-127 IGQITNN
+127 SSN
-134 PLNYWKIHLY
+134 PASYWRIHWY
-144 NTSGS
+144 DTSGS
-149 WQTQATGTNSCSFTQ
+149 WVGYSGNGATGSWTYTQ
-164 TGLAHNTT
+164 DNLTPNTS
-172 YNFYHQYTNNNDGEG
+172 YNFYTQVTNNNDGEG
-187 SGLIAHSFTTLGNPP
+187 TGLSPIEFTT
-202 TASHNSG
+202 T
-209 GDVIGRT
+209 
-216 YAQIGFSYSCDTNA
+216 
-230 DYSSS
+230 
-235 NCVYGT
+235 
-241 TTSYGSTATV
+241 
-251 DGYNHFFCGG
+251 
-261 TGEGGTLTPNTTYY
+261 
-275 YKFTIKDNF
+275 
-284 GRTSNEVTGS
+284 
-294 FRTSG
+294 G

-304 NSVAVSTS
+304 NSVAVSPS

-321 VSYDTNASFSSY
+321 VSYDTNASFRSY
-333 SIKYGTSTNY
+333 SIRYGTSTSY
-343 DSTSTSTTIS
+343 GSTSTSTTIS

-360 YYYSVT
+360 YYYSMT

-375 TAKTGNFKTTGNN
+375 IAKTGSFKTTGNN
-388 PTINSHEVKVY
+388 PTINSHGVKTY
-399 DQTSVEMQYSASYDI
+399 TQTSVEMQYSASYDT
-414 NDSLAS
+414 NDSLSS
-420 YKWEYGISTSYGSS
+420 YKWEYGTSTSYGSS
-434 VIGTNIINGLSANTT
+434 VTGTNIINGLNVNTT
-449 YYYKLTITSVQERS
+449 YYYKLTVTSTQGRN
-463 STATGSFKTD
+463 STTTGSFKTD

-483 ISGIT
+483 ISEIT
-488 ETTVKVDYTF
+488 ETTAKVDYTF
-498 NNPSNVEQ
+498 NNPSNVGQ

-514 EREDGTSQNYQ
+514 EREDGDSQNYQ
-525 INNVIPPYSKV
+525 VNNIAPPYSKV
-536 YNNLE
+536 YDNLE
-541 PDSKY
+541 PGSKY
-546 TCKARVGIEGQG
+546 TCKARVGIKGQG

-564 QWVSQD
+564 QWASQD

-615 ETVNSSISFNGEG
+615 ETVNSPISFNGEG
-628 TGVSKVKYIEI
+628 AGVSKVKYIEI
-639 MPNDAYAYEFPV
+639 MPNDAYTYEFPV

-667 SDIIQKVVKVKPGQ
+667 SDIIQKVVKVTPGQ

-693 YITCTGI
+693 YITCTGT
-700 DLNKETA
+700 DLSKETA
-707 RYIRFSIYRSI
+707 KYVRFSIYRSI

-724 KESIVMLNN
+724 KESIVTLNN

-746 KGTTVGSDGKIVEL
+746 KGTTTGSDGKIIEL

-772 NKSVIMEKG
+772 NKNVTMEKG
-781 SGSNLEKITDGNYD
+781 SGSNLEKITDGNHD

-801 LNKNSA
+801 LNENSA
-807 GTTVRVDLGQEY
+807 GTTARIDLGQEY

-829 WRDVDSIYQESRLLG
+829 WRDVDCIYQESRLLG
-844 LDANKQITWK
+844 LDASKQITWK

-860 EGVYKEISEGYTARP
+860 EGVYKETSEGYTARP

-931 SGKLLKNDV
+931 SGRLLKNDV

-959 EIWEGINK
+959 EIWNGINK

>member
-1 MGTVYG
+1 MATVYSG
-7 NEIRFDSGRGW
+7 QRWNGEGSCYWRIR
-18 WKTKVDYN
+18 VD
-26 GSSATVTLEVEQDYL
+26 
-41 LWVRITGT
+41 
-49 VNGIPNSTLTFNNN
+49 
-63 ATGTHT
+63 
-69 LGTVSIDPYSD
+69 YSD
-80 NTIAL
+80 NSANVYVDVGPSGWSIWLRFTSGNNTFTKNA
-85 TCVQGSWGQNGTSTA
+85 TTYYASNNGKSANLLGTLSISPYSA
-100 TVPKQSSPSAPT
+100 TTVYQT
-112 CSVSVTNIGVDRATC
+112 CSGSTWGGNVNGESSVTIPQQYSPAGPTYSRSVSGITRTSATLNVSC
-127 IGQITNN
+127 SSN
-134 PLNYWKIHLY
+134 PASYWRIHWY
-144 NTSGS
+144 DTSGS
-149 WQTQATGTNSCSFTQ
+149 WVGYSGNGATGSWTYTQ
-164 TGLAHNTT
+164 DNLTPNTS
-172 YNFYHQYTNNNDGEG
+172 YNFYTQVTNNNDGEG
-187 SGLIAHSFTTLGNPP
+187 TGLSPIEFTT
-202 TASHNSG
+202 T
-209 GDVIGRT
+209 
-216 YAQIGFSYSCDTNA
+216 
-230 DYSSS
+230 
-235 NCVYGT
+235 
-241 TTSYGSTATV
+241 
-251 DGYNHFFCGG
+251 
-261 TGEGGTLTPNTTYY
+261 
-275 YKFTIKDNF
+275 
-284 GRTSNEVTGS
+284 
-294 FRTSG
+294 G

-304 NSVAVSTS
+304 NSVAVSPS

-321 VSYDTNASFSSY
+321 VSYDTNASFRSY
-333 SIKYGTSTNY
+333 SIRYGTSTSY
-343 DSTSTSTTIS
+343 GSTSTSTTIS

-360 YYYSVT
+360 YYYSMT

-375 TAKTGNFKTTGNN
+375 TAKTGSFKTTGNN
-388 PTINSHEVKVY
+388 PTINSHGVKTY
-399 DQTSVEMQYSASYDI
+399 AQTSVEMQYSASYDT
-414 NDSLAS
+414 NDSLSS
-420 YKWEYGISTSYGSS
+420 YKWEYGTSTSYGSS
-434 VIGTNIINGLSANTT
+434 VTGTNIINGLNVNTT
-449 YYYKLTITSVQERS
+449 YYYKLTVTSTQGRN
-463 STATGSFKTD
+463 STTTGSFKTD

-483 ISGIT
+483 ISEIT
-488 ETTVKVDYTF
+488 ETTAKVDYTF
-498 NNPSNVEQ
+498 NNPSNVGQ

-514 EREDGTSQNYQ
+514 EREDGDSQNYQ
-525 INNVIPPYSKV
+525 VNNIAPPYSKV
-536 YNNLE
+536 YDNLE
-541 PDSKY
+541 PGSKY
-546 TCKARVGIEGQG
+546 TCKARVGIKGQG

-564 QWVSQD
+564 QWASQD

-615 ETVNSSISFNGEG
+615 ETVNSPISFNGEG
-628 TGVSKVKYIEI
+628 AGVSKVKYIEI

-651 EQFTTSSGITL
+651 EQFTTSSNITL

-667 SDIIQKVVKVKPGQ
+667 SDIVQKVVKVTPGQ

-693 YITCTGI
+693 YITCTGT

-707 RYIRFSIYRSI
+707 RYVRFSIYRSI

-724 KESIVMLNN
+724 KESIVTLNN

-746 KGTTVGSDGKIVEL
+746 KGTTTGSDGKIIEL

-772 NKSVIMEKG
+772 NKNVTMERG
-781 SGSNLEKITDGNYD
+781 SGSNLEKITDGNHD

-801 LNKNSA
+801 LNENSA

-829 WRDVDSIYQESRLLG
+829 WRDVDCLYQESRLLG

-860 EGVYKEISEGYTARP
+860 EGVYKETSEGYTGRP

-931 SGKLLKNDV
+931 SGRLLKNDV

-959 EIWEGINK
+959 EIWNGINK

>member
-1 MGTVYG
+1 MATVYSG
-7 NEIRFDSGRGW
+7 QRWNGEGSCYWRIR
-18 WKTKVDYN
+18 VD
-26 GSSATVTLEVEQDYL
+26 
-41 LWVRITGT
+41 
-49 VNGIPNSTLTFNNN
+49 
-63 ATGTHT
+63 
-69 LGTVSIDPYSD
+69 YSD
-80 NTIAL
+80 NSANVYVDVGPSGWSILLRFTSGNNTFTKNA
-85 TCVQGSWGQNGTSTA
+85 TTYYASNNGKSANLLGTLSISPYSA
-100 TVPKQSSPSAPT
+100 TTVYQT
-112 CSVSVTNIGVDRATC
+112 CSGSTWGGNVNGESSVTIPQQYSPAGPTYSRSVSGITRTSATLNVSC
-127 IGQITNN
+127 SSN
-134 PLNYWKIHLY
+134 PASYWRIHWY
-144 NTSGS
+144 DTSGS
-149 WQTQATGTNSCSFTQ
+149 WVGYSGNGATGSWTYTQ
-164 TGLAHNTT
+164 DNLTPNTS
-172 YNFYHQYTNNNDGEG
+172 YNFYTQVTNNNDGEG
-187 SGLIAHSFTTLGNPP
+187 TGLSPIEFTT
-202 TASHNSG
+202 T
-209 GDVIGRT
+209 
-216 YAQIGFSYSCDTNA
+216 
-230 DYSSS
+230 
-235 NCVYGT
+235 
-241 TTSYGSTATV
+241 
-251 DGYNHFFCGG
+251 
-261 TGEGGTLTPNTTYY
+261 
-275 YKFTIKDNF
+275 
-284 GRTSNEVTGS
+284 
-294 FRTSG
+294 G

-304 NSVAVSTS
+304 NSVAVSPS

-321 VSYDTNASFSSY
+321 VSYDTNASFRSY
-333 SIKYGTSTNY
+333 SIRYGTSTSY
-343 DSTSTSTTIS
+343 GSTSTSTTIS

-360 YYYSVT
+360 YYYSMT

-375 TAKTGNFKTTGNN
+375 IAKTGSFKTTGNN
-388 PTINSHEVKVY
+388 PTINSHGVKTY
-399 DQTSVEMQYSASYDI
+399 AQTSVEMQYSASYDT
-414 NDSLAS
+414 NDSLSS
-420 YKWEYGISTSYGSS
+420 YKWEYGTSTSYGSS
-434 VIGTNIINGLSANTT
+434 VTGTNIINGLNVNTT
-449 YYYKLTITSVQERS
+449 YYYKLTVTSTQGRN
-463 STATGSFKTD
+463 STTTGSFKTD

-483 ISGIT
+483 ISEIT
-488 ETTVKVDYTF
+488 ETTAKVDYTF
-498 NNPSNVEQ
+498 NNPSNVGQ

-514 EREDGTSQNYQ
+514 EREDGDSQNYQ
-525 INNVIPPYSKV
+525 VNNIAPPYSKV
-536 YNNLE
+536 YDNLE
-541 PDSKY
+541 PGSKY
-546 TCKARVGIEGQG
+546 TCKARVGIKGQG

-564 QWVSQD
+564 QWASQD

-615 ETVNSSISFNGEG
+615 ETVNSPISFNGEG
-628 TGVSKVKYIEI
+628 AGVSKVKYIEI

-651 EQFTTSSGITL
+651 EQFTTSSNITL

-667 SDIIQKVVKVKPGQ
+667 SDIVQKVVKVTPGQ

-693 YITCTGI
+693 YITCTGT

-707 RYIRFSIYRSI
+707 RYVRFSIYRSI
-718 KKVPLD
+718 SKVPLD
-724 KESIVMLNN
+724 KESIVTLNN

-746 KGTTVGSDGKIVEL
+746 KGTTTGSDGKIIEL

-772 NKSVIMEKG
+772 NKNVTMEKG
-781 SGSNLEKITDGNYD
+781 SGSNLEKITDGNHD

-801 LNKNSA
+801 LNENSA

-829 WRDVDSIYQESRLLG
+829 WRDVDCIYQESRLLG
-844 LDANKQITWK
+844 LDASKQITWK

-860 EGVYKEISEGYTARP
+860 EGVYKETSEGYTARP

-931 SGKLLKNDV
+931 SGRLLKNDV

>member
-1 MGTVYG
+1 MATVYSG
-7 NEIRFDSGRGW
+7 QRWNDEGSCYWRIR
-18 WKTKVDYN
+18 VD
-26 GSSATVTLEVEQDYL
+26 
-41 LWVRITGT
+41 
-49 VNGIPNSTLTFNNN
+49 
-63 ATGTHT
+63 
-69 LGTVSIDPYSD
+69 YSD
-80 NTIAL
+80 NSANVYVDVGPSGWSIWLRFTSGNNTFTKNA
-85 TCVQGSWGQNGTSTA
+85 TTYYASNNGKSANLLGTLSISPYSA
-100 TVPKQSSPSAPT
+100 TTVYQT
-112 CSVSVTNIGVDRATC
+112 CSGSTWGGNVNGESSVTIPQQYSPAGPTYSRSVSGITRTSATLNVSC
-127 IGQITNN
+127 SSN
-134 PLNYWKIHLY
+134 PASYWKIHWY
-144 NTSGS
+144 DTSGS
-149 WQTQATGTNSCSFTQ
+149 WVGCSGNGATGSWTYTQ
-164 TGLAHNTT
+164 DNLTPNTS
-172 YNFYHQYTNNNDGEG
+172 YNFYTQVTNNNDGEG
-187 SGLIAHSFTTLGNPP
+187 TGLSPIEFTT
-202 TASHNSG
+202 T
-209 GDVIGRT
+209 
-216 YAQIGFSYSCDTNA
+216 
-230 DYSSS
+230 
-235 NCVYGT
+235 
-241 TTSYGSTATV
+241 
-251 DGYNHFFCGG
+251 
-261 TGEGGTLTPNTTYY
+261 
-275 YKFTIKDNF
+275 
-284 GRTSNEVTGS
+284 
-294 FRTSG
+294 G

-304 NSVAVSTS
+304 NSVAVSPS

-321 VSYDTNASFSSY
+321 VSYDTNASFRSY
-333 SIKYGTSTNY
+333 SIRYGTSTSY
-343 DSTSTSTTIS
+343 GSTSTSTTIS

-360 YYYSVT
+360 YYYSMT

-375 TAKTGNFKTTGNN
+375 VAKTGSFKTTGNN
-388 PTINSHEVKVY
+388 PTINSHGVKTY
-399 DQTSVEMQYSASYDI
+399 AQTSVEMQYSASYDT
-414 NDSLAS
+414 NDSLSS
-420 YKWEYGISTSYGSS
+420 YKWEYGTSTSYGSS
-434 VIGTNIINGLSANTT
+434 VTGTNIINGLNANTT
-449 YYYKLTITSVQERS
+449 YYYKLTVTSTQGRN
-463 STATGSFKTD
+463 STTTGSFKTD

-483 ISGIT
+483 ISEIT
-488 ETTVKVDYTF
+488 ETTAKVDYTF
-498 NNPSNVEQ
+498 NNPSNVGQ

-514 EREDGTSQNYQ
+514 EREDGDSQNYQ
-525 INNVIPPYSKV
+525 VNNIAPPYSKV
-536 YNNLE
+536 YDNLE
-541 PDSKY
+541 PGSKY
-546 TCKARVGIEGQG
+546 TCKARVGIKGQG

-564 QWVSQD
+564 QWASQD

-615 ETVNSSISFNGEG
+615 ETVNSPISFNGEG
-628 TGVSKVKYIEI
+628 AGVSKVKYIEI

-651 EQFTTSSGITL
+651 EQFTTLSGITL

-667 SDIIQKVVKVKPGQ
+667 SDIIQKVVKVTPGQ

-693 YITCTGI
+693 YITCTGT
-700 DLNKETA
+700 DLSKETA
-707 RYIRFSIYRSI
+707 KYVRFSIYRSI

-724 KESIVMLNN
+724 KESIVTLNN

-746 KGTTVGSDGKIVEL
+746 KGTTTGSDGKIIEL

-772 NKSVIMEKG
+772 NRNVTMERG
-781 SGSNLEKITDGNYD
+781 SGSNLEKITDGNHD

-801 LNKNSA
+801 LNENSA

-829 WRDVDSIYQESRLLG
+829 WRDVDCLYQESRLLG

-860 EGVYKEISEGYTARP
+860 EGVYKETSEGYTARP

-894 NPPFADKITINA
+894 SPPFADKITINA
-906 DWNISIPP
+906 DWNMSIPP

-931 SGKLLKNDV
+931 SGRLLKNDV

>member
-1 MGTVYG
+1 MATVYSG
-7 NEIRFDSGRGW
+7 QRWNGEGSCYWRIR
-18 WKTKVDYN
+18 VD
-26 GSSATVTLEVEQDYL
+26 
-41 LWVRITGT
+41 
-49 VNGIPNSTLTFNNN
+49 
-63 ATGTHT
+63 
-69 LGTVSIDPYSD
+69 YSD
-80 NTIAL
+80 NSANVYVDVGPSGWSIWLRFTSGNNTFTKNA
-85 TCVQGSWGQNGTSTA
+85 TTYYASNNGKSANLLGTLSISPYSA
-100 TVPKQSSPSAPT
+100 TTVYQT
-112 CSVSVTNIGVDRATC
+112 CSGSTWGGNVNGESSVTIPQQYSPAGPTYSRSVSGITRTSATLNVSC
-127 IGQITNN
+127 SSN
-134 PLNYWKIHLY
+134 PASYWRIHWY
-144 NTSGS
+144 DTSGS
-149 WQTQATGTNSCSFTQ
+149 WVGYSGNGATGSWTYTQ
-164 TGLAHNTT
+164 DNLTPNTS
-172 YNFYHQYTNNNDGEG
+172 YNFYTQVTNNNDGEG
-187 SGLIAHSFTTLGNPP
+187 TGLSPIEFTT
-202 TASHNSG
+202 T
-209 GDVIGRT
+209 
-216 YAQIGFSYSCDTNA
+216 
-230 DYSSS
+230 
-235 NCVYGT
+235 
-241 TTSYGSTATV
+241 
-251 DGYNHFFCGG
+251 
-261 TGEGGTLTPNTTYY
+261 
-275 YKFTIKDNF
+275 
-284 GRTSNEVTGS
+284 
-294 FRTSG
+294 G

-304 NSVAVSTS
+304 NSVAVSPS

-321 VSYDTNASFSSY
+321 VSYDTNASFRSY
-333 SIKYGTSTNY
+333 SIRYGTSTSY
-343 DSTSTSTTIS
+343 GSTSTSTTIS

-360 YYYSVT
+360 YYYSMT

-375 TAKTGNFKTTGNN
+375 AAKTGSFKTTGNN
-388 PTINSHEVKVY
+388 PTINSHGVKTY
-399 DQTSVEMQYSASYDI
+399 AQTSTEMQYSASYDT
-414 NDSLAS
+414 NDSLSS
-420 YKWEYGISTSYGSS
+420 YKWEYGTSTSYGSS
-434 VIGTNIINGLSANTT
+434 VTGTNTISGLSANTT
-449 YYYKLTITSVQERS
+449 YYYKLTVTGIQGRS

-483 ISGIT
+483 ISEIT
-488 ETTVKVDYTF
+488 ETTAKVDYTF

-506 FYVIETIL
+506 FYVIETVL

-525 INNVIPPYSKV
+525 ANNIIPPYTKV
-536 YNNLE
+536 YDNLE
-541 PDSKY
+541 PGSKY
-546 TCKARVGIEGQG
+546 TCKTRVGIKGQS
-558 GTIYYS
+558 GTVYYS
-564 QWVSQD
+564 QWASQD

-615 ETVNSSISFNGEG
+615 ETVNSPISFNGEG
-628 TGVSKVKYIEI
+628 AGVSKVKYIEI
-639 MPNDAYAYEFPV
+639 MPNDTYAYEFPV

-662 ILTNV
+662 ILTNA
-667 SDIIQKVVKVKPGQ
+667 SDIIQKVVKVTPGQ

-693 YITCTGI
+693 YITCTGT
-700 DLNKETA
+700 DLSKETA
-707 RYIRFSIYRSI
+707 KYIRFSIYRSI
-718 KKVPLD
+718 KKVSLD
-724 KESIVMLNN
+724 KESIVTLNN

-746 KGTTVGSDGKIVEL
+746 KGTTAGSDGKIIEL

-772 NKSVIMEKG
+772 NKNVTMERG

-801 LNKNSA
+801 LNENSA
-807 GTTVRVDLGQEY
+807 GTTVRIDLGQEY

-829 WRDVDSIYQESRLLG
+829 WRDVDCIYQESRLLG
-844 LDANKQITWK
+844 LDASKQITWK

-860 EGVYKEISEGYTARP
+860 EGVYKETSEGYTARP

-931 SGKLLKNDV
+931 SGRLLKNDV

>member
-1 MGTVYG
+1 MATVYSG
-7 NEIRFDSGRGW
+7 QRWNGEGSCYWRIR
-18 WKTKVDYN
+18 VD
-26 GSSATVTLEVEQDYL
+26 
-41 LWVRITGT
+41 
-49 VNGIPNSTLTFNNN
+49 
-63 ATGTHT
+63 
-69 LGTVSIDPYSD
+69 YSD
-80 NTIAL
+80 NSANVYVDVGPSGWSIWLRFTSGNNTFTKNA
-85 TCVQGSWGQNGTSTA
+85 TTYYASNNGKSANLLGTLSISPYSA
-100 TVPKQSSPSAPT
+100 TTVYQT
-112 CSVSVTNIGVDRATC
+112 CSGSTWGGNVNGESSVTIPQQYSPAGPTYSRSVSGITRTSATLNVSC
-127 IGQITNN
+127 SSN
-134 PLNYWKIHLY
+134 PASYWRIHWY
-144 NTSGS
+144 DTSGS
-149 WQTQATGTNSCSFTQ
+149 WVGYSGNGATGSWTYTQ
-164 TGLAHNTT
+164 DNLTPNTS
-172 YNFYHQYTNNNDGEG
+172 YNFYTQVTNNNDGEG
-187 SGLIAHSFTTLGNPP
+187 TGLSPIEFTT
-202 TASHNSG
+202 T
-209 GDVIGRT
+209 
-216 YAQIGFSYSCDTNA
+216 
-230 DYSSS
+230 
-235 NCVYGT
+235 
-241 TTSYGSTATV
+241 
-251 DGYNHFFCGG
+251 
-261 TGEGGTLTPNTTYY
+261 
-275 YKFTIKDNF
+275 
-284 GRTSNEVTGS
+284 
-294 FRTSG
+294 G

-304 NSVAVSTS
+304 NSVAVSPS

-321 VSYDTNASFSSY
+321 VSYDTNASFRSY
-333 SIKYGTSTNY
+333 SIRYGTSTSY
-343 DSTSTSTTIS
+343 GSTSTSTTIS

-360 YYYSVT
+360 YYYSMT

-375 TAKTGNFKTTGNN
+375 AAKTGSFKTTGNN
-388 PTINSHEVKVY
+388 PTINSHGVKTY
-399 DQTSVEMQYSASYDI
+399 AQTSVEMQYSASYDT
-414 NDSLAS
+414 NDSLSS
-420 YKWEYGISTSYGSS
+420 YKWEYGTSTSYGSS
-434 VIGTNIINGLSANTT
+434 VTGTNIINGLNANTT
-449 YYYKLTITSVQERS
+449 YYYKLTVTSTQGRS

-483 ISGIT
+483 ISEIT
-488 ETTVKVDYTF
+488 ETTAKVDYTF

-506 FYVIETIL
+506 FYVIETVL

-525 INNVIPPYSKV
+525 ANNITPPYTKV
-536 YNNLE
+536 YDNLE
-541 PDSKY
+541 PGSKY
-546 TCKARVGIEGQG
+546 TCKTRVGIKGQS
-558 GTIYYS
+558 GTVYYS
-564 QWVSQD
+564 QWASQD

-615 ETVNSSISFNGEG
+615 ETVNSPISFNGEG
-628 TGVSKVKYIEI
+628 AGVSKVKYIEI
-639 MPNDAYAYEFPV
+639 MPNDTYTYEFPV
-651 EQFTTSSGITL
+651 EQFTTSSSITL

-667 SDIIQKVVKVKPGQ
+667 SDIIQKVVKVTPGQ

-693 YITCTGI
+693 YMTCTGT
-700 DLNKETA
+700 DLSKETA
-707 RYIRFSIYRSI
+707 KYVRFSIYRSI

-724 KESIVMLNN
+724 KESIVTLNN

-746 KGTTVGSDGKIVEL
+746 KGTTTGSDGKIIEL

-772 NKSVIMEKG
+772 NKNVTMERG
-781 SGSNLEKITDGNYD
+781 SGSNLEKITDGNHD

-801 LNKNSA
+801 LNENSA

-829 WRDVDSIYQESRLLG
+829 WRDVDCLYQESRLLG

-860 EGVYKEISEGYTARP
+860 EGVYKETSEGYTARP

-894 NPPFADKITINA
+894 SPPFADKITINA

-931 SGKLLKNDV
+931 SGRLLKNDV

>member
-1 MGTVYG
+1 MATVYSG
-7 NEIRFDSGRGW
+7 QRWNGEGSCYWRIR
-18 WKTKVDYN
+18 VD
-26 GSSATVTLEVEQDYL
+26 
-41 LWVRITGT
+41 
-49 VNGIPNSTLTFNNN
+49 
-63 ATGTHT
+63 
-69 LGTVSIDPYSD
+69 YSD
-80 NTIAL
+80 NSANVYVDVGPSGWSIWLRFTSGNNTFTKNA
-85 TCVQGSWGQNGTSTA
+85 TTYYASNNGKSANLLGTLSISPYSA
-100 TVPKQSSPSAPT
+100 TTVYQT
-112 CSVSVTNIGVDRATC
+112 CSGSTWGGNVNGESSVTIPQQYSPAGPTYSRSVSGITRTSATLNVSC
-127 IGQITNN
+127 SSN
-134 PLNYWKIHLY
+134 PASYWRIHWY
-144 NTSGS
+144 DTSGS
-149 WQTQATGTNSCSFTQ
+149 WVGYSGNGATGSWTYTQ
-164 TGLAHNTT
+164 DNLTPNTS
-172 YNFYHQYTNNNDGEG
+172 YNFYTQVTNNNDGEG
-187 SGLIAHSFTTLGNPP
+187 TGLSPIEFTT
-202 TASHNSG
+202 T
-209 GDVIGRT
+209 
-216 YAQIGFSYSCDTNA
+216 
-230 DYSSS
+230 
-235 NCVYGT
+235 
-241 TTSYGSTATV
+241 
-251 DGYNHFFCGG
+251 
-261 TGEGGTLTPNTTYY
+261 
-275 YKFTIKDNF
+275 
-284 GRTSNEVTGS
+284 
-294 FRTSG
+294 G

-304 NSVAVSTS
+304 NSVAVSPS

-321 VSYDTNASFSSY
+321 VSYDTNASFRSY
-333 SIKYGTSTNY
+333 SIRYGTSTSY
-343 DSTSTSTTIS
+343 GSTSTSTTIS

-360 YYYSVT
+360 YYYSMT

-375 TAKTGNFKTTGNN
+375 AAKTGSFKTTGNN
-388 PTINSHEVKVY
+388 PTINSHGVKTY
-399 DQTSVEMQYSASYDI
+399 AQTSVEMQYSASYDT
-414 NDSLAS
+414 NDSLSS
-420 YKWEYGISTSYGSS
+420 YKWEYGTSTSYGSS
-434 VIGTNIINGLSANTT
+434 VTGTNIINGLNANTT
-449 YYYKLTITSVQERS
+449 YYYKLTVTSTQGRS

-483 ISGIT
+483 ISEIT
-488 ETTVKVDYTF
+488 ETTAKVDYTF

-506 FYVIETIL
+506 FYVIETVL

-525 INNVIPPYSKV
+525 ANNITPPYTKV
-536 YNNLE
+536 YDNLE
-541 PDSKY
+541 PGSKY
-546 TCKARVGIEGQG
+546 TCKTRVGIKGQS
-558 GTIYYS
+558 GTVYYS
-564 QWVSQD
+564 QWASQD

-615 ETVNSSISFNGEG
+615 ETVNSPISFNGEG
-628 TGVSKVKYIEI
+628 AGVSKVKYIEI
-639 MPNDAYAYEFPV
+639 MPNDTYTYEFPV
-651 EQFTTSSGITL
+651 EQFTTSSSITL

-667 SDIIQKVVKVKPGQ
+667 SDIIQKVVKVTPGQ

-693 YITCTGI
+693 YMTCTGT
-700 DLNKETA
+700 DLSKETA
-707 RYIRFSIYRSI
+707 KYVRFSIYRSI

-724 KESIVMLNN
+724 KESIVTLNN

-746 KGTTVGSDGKIVEL
+746 KGTTTGSDGKIIEL

-772 NKSVIMEKG
+772 NKNVTMERG
-781 SGSNLEKITDGNYD
+781 SGSNLEKITDGNHD

-801 LNKNSA
+801 LNENSA

-829 WRDVDSIYQESRLLG
+829 WRDVDCLYQESRLLG

-860 EGVYKEISEGYTARP
+860 EGVYKETSEGYTARP

-894 NPPFADKITINA
+894 SPPFADKITINA

-931 SGKLLKNDV
+931 SGRLLKNDV

-959 EIWEGINK
+959 EIWNGINK